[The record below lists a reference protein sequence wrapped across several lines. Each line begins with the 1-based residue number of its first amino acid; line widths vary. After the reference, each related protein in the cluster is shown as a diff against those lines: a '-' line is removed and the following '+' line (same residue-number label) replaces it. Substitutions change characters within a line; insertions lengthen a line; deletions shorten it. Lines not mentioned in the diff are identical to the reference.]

1 MLFRNFTVASIA
13 VEMYYIENILY
24 CPRLRSALKQLFN
37 KNNYPFYSS
46 QKQVRMKYFMF
57 TFLLSAGILQAQE
70 RLQDTTKIEPLQE
83 VYLKAVRVDAD
94 SPITHSNLSKEDLA
108 KRNLG
113 QDIPVL
119 LNYLP
124 GVVTT
129 SDAGAGVGYTGI
141 RVRGSDATR
150 VNVTINGI
158 PYNDSESQG
167 TFWVNLPDFAS
178 SVESLQ
184 LQRGVGT
191 STNGSGSFG
200 ASLNIETDR
209 SAKQAYGQIANSY
222 GSFDTWKHSAKFS
235 TGLLNDHVEISGR
248 LSKIKSDG
256 YIDRAASDLK
266 SYFLQGSYKSDNTFI
281 KALAFGGREITNQSW
296 FGIDEQTLNTNPRF
310 NPAGIYTDE
319 DGTVRF
325 HQNQVDDYDQDHY
338 QVIWNQRYNNNW
350 STSATLNYTK
360 GSGFFEEYKEDAA
373 LDFHGL
379 LPVTIDG
386 ETTTESDLVRR
397 RWLENN
403 FYALSANMH
412 YKDENWDTTTGVFYS
427 YYQGLHFG
435 EVIWANYFTGANL
448 GDRYYNGTGD
458 KHEFTAFSKATY
470 QLTNSLSFF
479 GDLQLRVVNYKTAGL
494 TSDKVNMLVNE
505 SYEFFNP
512 KFGASYTLNK
522 ENQFYFSYGRA
533 SREPRR
539 SDFEEGVFTPEKLD
553 DYELGWRF
561 VSDKVSLNTN
571 LYYMDYK
578 DQLVLTGQLD
588 DSGGFIRE
596 TSGNSYRAGLEIEA
610 DVTVLKQL
618 HIRPNVALSSNK
630 NRDFTSSRDGEL
642 VNLGTTNISFSPSF
656 IAGNSIDFTP
666 SKNLQVSLL
675 SKYVGSQYL
684 GNIDRKTSKLDAYFL
699 NDFNVNYTI
708 TKLPFADTLVLSGLV
723 NNIFDVKYVSN
734 GYFFTYDDDFS
745 TPGTVTTIEGA
756 GFYPQAGI
764 NFLVGATLTF

>member
-1 MLFRNFTVASIA
+1 
-13 VEMYYIENILY
+13 
-24 CPRLRSALKQLFN
+24 
-37 KNNYPFYSS
+37 
-46 QKQVRMKYFMF
+46 MKYYAFI
-57 TFLLSAGILQAQE
+57 FLLSATILQAQE
-70 RLQDTTKIEPLQE
+70 KLQDTTKIQALEQ
-83 VYLKAVRVDAD
+83 VYLNGVRVAAD
-94 SPITHSNLSKEDLA
+94 SPITHSNLTKQDLA

-178 SVESLQ
+178 SIESLQ
-184 LQRGVGT
+184 LQRGVGS

-200 ASLNIETDR
+200 ASLNIDTDR
-209 SAKQAYGQIANSY
+209 SSKEAYAQIANSY
-222 GSFDTWKHSAKFS
+222 GSFDTRKHSVKFS
-235 TGLLNDHVEISGR
+235 TGLLNDRVEISGR
-248 LSKIKSDG
+248 VSNITSDG
-256 YIDRAASDLK
+256 YIDRASSDLK
-266 SYFLQGSYKSDNTFI
+266 SYFLQGSYKTDNTFI
-281 KALAFGGREITNQSW
+281 KALVFGGREVTYQSW
-296 FGIDEQTLNTNPRF
+296 FGIDEQTLSTNPTF
-310 NPAGIYTDE
+310 NPAGMYSDE

-338 QVIWNQRYNNNW
+338 QLIWNERYNNNW

-360 GSGFFEEYKEDAA
+360 GSGFFEEYKEDAS

-379 LPVTIDG
+379 LPITIDG
-386 ETTTESDLVRR
+386 ETSAESDLVRR

-403 FYALSANMH
+403 FYALSANAH

-435 EVIWANYFTGANL
+435 EVIWATNFTGPNL
-448 GDRYYNGTGD
+448 GDRYYSGTGD
-458 KHEFTAFSKATY
+458 KHEFTTFSKASY
-470 QLTNSLSFF
+470 KINNSWSVF
-479 GDLQLRVVNYKTAGL
+479 GDLQMRIVNYKTAGL
-494 TSDKVNMLVNE
+494 TSDKVNMIVDE
-505 SYEFFNP
+505 QYEFFNP
-512 KFGASYTLNK
+512 KFGASYSLNQG
-522 ENQFYFSYGRA
+522 NQLYISYGRA

-539 SDFEEGVFTPEKLD
+539 SDFEQGVFTPEILD

-561 VSDKVSLNTN
+561 TGENNTLSAN

-596 TSGNSYRAGLEIEA
+596 TSGNSYRAGLEVEG
-610 DVTVLKQL
+610 DFRVLQQL
-618 HIRPNVALSSNK
+618 HVRPNIALSSNK
-630 NRDFTSSRDGEL
+630 NKDYTTSRDGAL

-656 IAGNSIDFTP
+656 IAGNSIDYSPTQ
-666 SKNLQVSLL
+666 NLQIALL
-675 SKYVGSQYL
+675 SKYVGEQYL
-684 GNIDRKTSKLDAYFL
+684 GNVDSQTSKLDAYFL
-699 NDFNVNYTI
+699 NDFSVNYTI
-708 TKLPFADTLVLSGLV
+708 TKLSFAKSLVLQGLV
-723 NNIFDVKYVSN
+723 NNIFDVKYISN
-734 GYFFTYDDDFS
+734 GYFYTYDDDFS

>member
-1 MLFRNFTVASIA
+1 
-13 VEMYYIENILY
+13 
-24 CPRLRSALKQLFN
+24 
-37 KNNYPFYSS
+37 
-46 QKQVRMKYFMF
+46 MKYYAFI
-57 TFLLSAGILQAQE
+57 FLLSATILQAQE
-70 RLQDTTKIEPLQE
+70 KLQDTTKIQALEQ
-83 VYLKAVRVDAD
+83 VYLNGVRVAAD
-94 SPITHSNLSKEDLA
+94 SPITHSNLTKQDLA

-178 SVESLQ
+178 SIESLQ
-184 LQRGVGT
+184 LQRGVGS

-200 ASLNIETDR
+200 ASLNIDTDR
-209 SAKQAYGQIANSY
+209 SSKEAYAQIANSY
-222 GSFDTWKHSAKFS
+222 GSFDTRKHSVKFS
-235 TGLLNDHVEISGR
+235 TGLLNDRVEISGR
-248 LSKIKSDG
+248 VSNITSDG
-256 YIDRAASDLK
+256 YIDRASSDLK
-266 SYFLQGSYKSDNTFI
+266 SYFLQGSYKTDNTFI
-281 KALAFGGREITNQSW
+281 KALVFGGREVTYQSW
-296 FGIDEQTLNTNPRF
+296 FGIDEQTLSTNPTF
-310 NPAGIYTDE
+310 NPAGMYSDE

-338 QVIWNQRYNNNW
+338 QLIWNERYNNNW

-360 GSGFFEEYKEDAA
+360 GSGFFEEYKEDAS

-379 LPVTIDG
+379 LPITIDG
-386 ETTTESDLVRR
+386 ETSAESDLVRR

-403 FYALSANMH
+403 FYALSANAN

-435 EVIWANYFTGANL
+435 EVIWATNFTGPNL
-448 GDRYYNGTGD
+448 GDRYYSGTGD
-458 KHEFTAFSKATY
+458 KHEFTTFSKASY
-470 QLTNSLSFF
+470 KINNSWSVF
-479 GDLQLRVVNYKTAGL
+479 GDLQMRIVNYKTAGL
-494 TSDKVNMLVNE
+494 TSDKVNMVVDE
-505 SYEFFNP
+505 QYEFFNP
-512 KFGASYTLNK
+512 KFGASYSLNQG
-522 ENQFYFSYGRA
+522 NQLYVSYGRA

-539 SDFEEGVFTPEKLD
+539 SDFEQGVFTPEILD

-561 VSDKVSLNTN
+561 TGENNTLSAN

-596 TSGNSYRAGLEIEA
+596 TSGNSYRAGLEVEG
-610 DVTVLKQL
+610 DFKVLQQL
-618 HIRPNVALSSNK
+618 HVRPNIALSSNK
-630 NRDFTSSRDGEL
+630 NKDYTTSRDGEL

-656 IAGNSIDFTP
+656 IAGNSIDYSPTQ
-666 SKNLQVSLL
+666 NLQIALL
-675 SKYVGSQYL
+675 SKYVGEQYL
-684 GNIDRKTSKLDAYFL
+684 GNIDSQTSKLDAYFL
-699 NDFNVNYTI
+699 NDFSVNYTI
-708 TKLPFADTLVLSGLV
+708 TNLSFAKSLVLQGLV
-723 NNIFDVKYVSN
+723 NNIFDVKYISN
-734 GYFFTYDDDFS
+734 GYFYTYDDDFS

>member
-1 MLFRNFTVASIA
+1 
-13 VEMYYIENILY
+13 
-24 CPRLRSALKQLFN
+24 
-37 KNNYPFYSS
+37 
-46 QKQVRMKYFMF
+46 MKYYAFI
-57 TFLLSAGILQAQE
+57 FLLSATILQAQE
-70 RLQDTTKIEPLQE
+70 KLQDTTKIQALEQ
-83 VYLKAVRVDAD
+83 VYLNGVRVAAD
-94 SPITHSNLSKEDLA
+94 SPITHSNLTKQDLA

-178 SVESLQ
+178 SIESLQ
-184 LQRGVGT
+184 LQRGVGS

-200 ASLNIETDR
+200 ASLNIDTDR
-209 SAKQAYGQIANSY
+209 SSKEAFAQIANSY
-222 GSFDTWKHSAKFS
+222 GSFDTRKHSVKFS
-235 TGLLNDHVEISGR
+235 TGLLNDRVEISGR
-248 LSKIKSDG
+248 VSNITSDG
-256 YIDRAASDLK
+256 YIDRASSDLK
-266 SYFLQGSYKSDNTFI
+266 SYFLQGSYKTDNTFI
-281 KALAFGGREITNQSW
+281 KALVFGGREVTYQSW
-296 FGIDEQTLNTNPRF
+296 FGIDEQTLNTNPTF
-310 NPAGIYTDE
+310 NPAGMYSDE

-338 QVIWNQRYNNNW
+338 QLIWNERYNNNW

-360 GSGFFEEYKEDAA
+360 GSGFFEEYKEDAS

-379 LPVTIDG
+379 LPITIDG
-386 ETTTESDLVRR
+386 ETSAESDLVRR

-403 FYALSANMH
+403 FYALSANAH

-435 EVIWANYFTGANL
+435 EVIWATNFTGPNL
-448 GDRYYNGTGD
+448 GDRYYSGTGD
-458 KHEFTAFSKATY
+458 KHEFTTFSKASY
-470 QLTNSLSFF
+470 KINNSWSVF
-479 GDLQLRVVNYKTAGL
+479 GDLQMRIVNYKTAGL
-494 TSDKVNMLVNE
+494 TSDKVNMIVDE
-505 SYEFFNP
+505 QYEFFNP
-512 KFGASYTLNK
+512 KFGASYSLNQG
-522 ENQFYFSYGRA
+522 NQLYVSYGRA

-539 SDFEEGVFTPEKLD
+539 SDFEQGVFTPEILD

-561 VSDKVSLNTN
+561 TGENNTLSAN

-588 DSGGFIRE
+588 DSGSFIRE
-596 TSGNSYRAGLEIEA
+596 TSGNSYRAGLEVEG
-610 DVTVLKQL
+610 DFKVLQQL
-618 HIRPNVALSSNK
+618 HVRPNIALSSNK
-630 NRDFTSSRDGEL
+630 NKDYTTSRDGAL

-656 IAGNSIDFTP
+656 IAGNSIDYSPTQ
-666 SKNLQVSLL
+666 NLQIALL
-675 SKYVGSQYL
+675 SKYVGEQYL
-684 GNIDRKTSKLDAYFL
+684 GNIDSQTSKLDAYFL
-699 NDFNVNYTI
+699 NDFSVNYTI
-708 TKLPFADTLVLSGLV
+708 TKLSFAKSLVLQGLV
-723 NNIFDVKYVSN
+723 NNIFDVKYISN
-734 GYFFTYDDDFS
+734 GYFYTYDDDFS

>member
-1 MLFRNFTVASIA
+1 
-13 VEMYYIENILY
+13 
-24 CPRLRSALKQLFN
+24 
-37 KNNYPFYSS
+37 
-46 QKQVRMKYFMF
+46 MKYYAFI
-57 TFLLSAGILQAQE
+57 FLLSATILQAQE
-70 RLQDTTKIEPLQE
+70 KLQDTTKIQALEQ
-83 VYLKAVRVDAD
+83 VYLNGVRVAAD
-94 SPITHSNLSKEDLA
+94 SPITHSNLTKQDLA

-178 SVESLQ
+178 SIESLQ
-184 LQRGVGT
+184 LQRGVGS

-200 ASLNIETDR
+200 ASLNIDTDR
-209 SAKQAYGQIANSY
+209 SSKEAYAQIANSY
-222 GSFDTWKHSAKFS
+222 GSFDTRKHSVKFS
-235 TGLLNDHVEISGR
+235 TGLLNDRVEISGR
-248 LSKIKSDG
+248 VSNITSDG
-256 YIDRAASDLK
+256 YIDRASSDLK
-266 SYFLQGSYKSDNTFI
+266 SYFLQGSYKTDNTFI
-281 KALAFGGREITNQSW
+281 KALVFGGREVTYQSW
-296 FGIDEQTLNTNPRF
+296 FGIDEQTLSTNSTF
-310 NPAGIYTDE
+310 NPAGMYSDE

-338 QVIWNQRYNNNW
+338 QLIWNERYNNNW

-360 GSGFFEEYKEDAA
+360 GSGFFEEYKEDAS

-379 LPVTIDG
+379 LPLTIDG
-386 ETTTESDLVRR
+386 ETSAESDLVRR

-403 FYALSANMH
+403 FYALSANAN

-435 EVIWANYFTGANL
+435 EVIWATNFTGPNL
-448 GDRYYNGTGD
+448 GDRYYSGTGD
-458 KHEFTAFSKATY
+458 KHEFTTFSKASY
-470 QLTNSLSFF
+470 KINNSWSVF
-479 GDLQLRVVNYKTAGL
+479 GDLQMRIVNYKTAGL
-494 TSDKVNMLVNE
+494 TSDKVNMVVDE
-505 SYEFFNP
+505 QYEFFNP
-512 KFGASYTLNK
+512 KFGASYSLNQG
-522 ENQFYFSYGRA
+522 NQLYVSYGRA

-539 SDFEEGVFTPEKLD
+539 SDFEQGVFTPEILD

-561 VSDKVSLNTN
+561 TGENNTLSAN

-596 TSGNSYRAGLEIEA
+596 TSGNSYRAGLEVEG
-610 DVTVLKQL
+610 DFKVLKQL
-618 HIRPNVALSSNK
+618 HVRPNIALSSNK
-630 NRDFTSSRDGEL
+630 NKDYTTSRDGEL

-656 IAGNSIDFTP
+656 IAGNSIDYSPTQ
-666 SKNLQVSLL
+666 NLQIALL
-675 SKYVGSQYL
+675 SKYVGEQYL
-684 GNIDRKTSKLDAYFL
+684 GNIDSQTSKLNAYFL
-699 NDFNVNYTI
+699 NDFTVNYTI
-708 TKLPFADTLVLSGLV
+708 TKLSFAKSLVLQGLV
-723 NNIFDVKYVSN
+723 NNIFDVKYISN
-734 GYFFTYDDDFS
+734 GYFYTYDDDFS

>member
-1 MLFRNFTVASIA
+1 
-13 VEMYYIENILY
+13 
-24 CPRLRSALKQLFN
+24 
-37 KNNYPFYSS
+37 
-46 QKQVRMKYFMF
+46 MKYYAFI
-57 TFLLSAGILQAQE
+57 FLLSAGILQAQE
-70 RLQDTTKIEPLQE
+70 KLQDTTKIQALEQ
-83 VYLKAVRVDAD
+83 VYLNGVRVAAD
-94 SPITHSNLSKEDLA
+94 SPITHSNLTKQDLA

-178 SVESLQ
+178 SIESLQ
-184 LQRGVGT
+184 LQRGVGS

-200 ASLNIETDR
+200 ASLNIDTDR
-209 SAKQAYGQIANSY
+209 SSKEAFAQIANSY
-222 GSFDTWKHSAKFS
+222 GSFDTRKHSVKFS
-235 TGLLNDHVEISGR
+235 TGLLNDRVEISGR
-248 LSKIKSDG
+248 VSNITSDG
-256 YIDRAASDLK
+256 YIDRASSDLK
-266 SYFLQGSYKSDNTFI
+266 SYFLQGSYKTDNTFI
-281 KALAFGGREITNQSW
+281 KALVFGGREVTYQSW
-296 FGIDEQTLNTNPRF
+296 FGIDEQTLSTNPTF
-310 NPAGIYTDE
+310 NPAGMYSDE

-338 QVIWNQRYNNNW
+338 QLIWNERYNNNW

-360 GSGFFEEYKEDAA
+360 GSGFFEEYKEDAS

-379 LPVTIDG
+379 LPITIDG
-386 ETTTESDLVRR
+386 ETSTESDLVRR

-403 FYALSANMH
+403 FYALSANAH

-435 EVIWANYFTGANL
+435 EVIWATNFTGPNF
-448 GDRYYNGTGD
+448 GDRYYSGTGD
-458 KHEFTAFSKATY
+458 KHEFTTFSKASY
-470 QLTNSLSFF
+470 KINNSWSVF
-479 GDLQLRVVNYKTAGL
+479 GDLQMRIVNYKTAGL
-494 TSDKVNMLVNE
+494 TSDKVNMIVDE
-505 SYEFFNP
+505 QYEFFNP
-512 KFGASYTLNK
+512 KFGASYSLNQG
-522 ENQFYFSYGRA
+522 NQLYVSYGRA

-539 SDFEEGVFTPEKLD
+539 SDFEQGVFTPEILD

-561 VSDKVSLNTN
+561 TGKNNTLSAN

-596 TSGNSYRAGLEIEA
+596 TSGNSYRAGLEVEG
-610 DVTVLKQL
+610 DFKVLQQL
-618 HIRPNVALSSNK
+618 HVRPNIALSSNK
-630 NRDFTSSRDGEL
+630 NKDYTTSRDGAL

-656 IAGNSIDFTP
+656 IAGNSIDYSPTQ
-666 SKNLQVSLL
+666 NLQIALL
-675 SKYVGSQYL
+675 SKYVGEQYL
-684 GNIDRKTSKLDAYFL
+684 GNIDSQTSKLDAYFL
-699 NDFNVNYTI
+699 NDFSVNYTI
-708 TKLPFADTLVLSGLV
+708 TKLSFAKSLVLQGLV
-723 NNIFDVKYVSN
+723 NNIFDVKYISN
-734 GYFFTYDDDFS
+734 GYFYTYDDDFS

>member
-1 MLFRNFTVASIA
+1 
-13 VEMYYIENILY
+13 
-24 CPRLRSALKQLFN
+24 
-37 KNNYPFYSS
+37 
-46 QKQVRMKYFMF
+46 MKYYAFI
-57 TFLLSAGILQAQE
+57 FLLSAGILQAQE
-70 RLQDTTKIEPLQE
+70 KLQDTTKIQALEQ
-83 VYLKAVRVDAD
+83 VYLNGVRVRAD
-94 SPITHSNLSKEDLA
+94 SPITHSNLTKQDLA

-178 SVESLQ
+178 SIESLQ
-184 LQRGVGT
+184 LQRGVGS

-200 ASLNIETDR
+200 ASLNIDTDR
-209 SAKQAYGQIANSY
+209 SSKEAYAQIANSY
-222 GSFDTWKHSAKFS
+222 GSFDTRKHSVKFS
-235 TGLLNDHVEISGR
+235 TGLLNDRVEISGR
-248 LSKIKSDG
+248 VSNITSDG
-256 YIDRAASDLK
+256 YIDRASSDLK
-266 SYFLQGSYKSDNTFI
+266 SYFLQGSYKTDNTFI
-281 KALAFGGREITNQSW
+281 KALVFGGREVTYQSW
-296 FGIDEQTLNTNPRF
+296 FGIDEQTLNTNPTF
-310 NPAGIYTDE
+310 NPAGMYSDG

-338 QVIWNQRYNNNW
+338 QLIWNERYNNKW

-360 GSGFFEEYKEDAA
+360 GSGFFEEYKEDAS

-386 ETTTESDLVRR
+386 ETSAESDLVRR

-403 FYALSANMH
+403 FYALSANAN

-435 EVIWANYFTGANL
+435 EVIWATNFTGPNL
-448 GDRYYNGTGD
+448 GDRYYSGTGD
-458 KHEFTAFSKATY
+458 KHEFTTFSKASY
-470 QLTNSLSFF
+470 KINNSWSVF
-479 GDLQLRVVNYKTAGL
+479 GDLQMRIVNYKTAGL
-494 TSDKVNMLVNE
+494 TSDKVNMVVDE
-505 SYEFFNP
+505 QYEFFNP
-512 KFGASYTLNK
+512 KFGASYSLSK
-522 ENQFYFSYGRA
+522 DNQLYVSYGRA

-539 SDFEEGVFTPEKLD
+539 SDFEQGVFTPEILD

-561 VSDKVSLNTN
+561 TGKNNTLSAN

-596 TSGNSYRAGLEIEA
+596 TSGNSYRAGLEVEG
-610 DVTVLKQL
+610 DFRVLKQL
-618 HIRPNVALSSNK
+618 HVRPNIALSSNK
-630 NRDFTSSRDGEL
+630 NKDYTTSRDGEL

-656 IAGNSIDFTP
+656 IAGNSIDYSPTQ
-666 SKNLQVSLL
+666 NLQVALL
-675 SKYVGSQYL
+675 SKYVGEQYL
-684 GNIDRKTSKLDAYFL
+684 GNIDSQTSKLDAYFL
-699 NDFNVNYTI
+699 NDFSVNYTI
-708 TKLPFADTLVLSGLV
+708 TNVSFAKSLVLQGLV
-723 NNIFDVKYVSN
+723 NNIFDVKYISN
-734 GYFFTYDDDFS
+734 GYFYTYDDDFS

-764 NFLVGATLTF
+764 NFLVGATLNF

>member
-1 MLFRNFTVASIA
+1 
-13 VEMYYIENILY
+13 
-24 CPRLRSALKQLFN
+24 
-37 KNNYPFYSS
+37 
-46 QKQVRMKYFMF
+46 MKYYAFI
-57 TFLLSAGILQAQE
+57 FLLSATILQAQE
-70 RLQDTTKIEPLQE
+70 KLQDTTKIQALEQ
-83 VYLKAVRVDAD
+83 VYLNGVRVAAD
-94 SPITHSNLSKEDLA
+94 SPITHSNLTKQDLA

-178 SVESLQ
+178 SIESLQ
-184 LQRGVGT
+184 LQRGVGS

-200 ASLNIETDR
+200 ASLNIDTDR
-209 SAKQAYGQIANSY
+209 SSKEAYAQIANSY
-222 GSFDTWKHSAKFS
+222 GSFDTRKHSVKFS
-235 TGLLNDHVEISGR
+235 TGLLNDRVEISGR
-248 LSKIKSDG
+248 VSNITSDG
-256 YIDRAASDLK
+256 FIDRASSDLK
-266 SYFLQGSYKSDNTFI
+266 SYFLQGSYKTDNTFI
-281 KALAFGGREITNQSW
+281 KALVFGGREVTYQSW
-296 FGIDEQTLNTNPRF
+296 FGIDEQTLNTNPTF
-310 NPAGIYTDE
+310 NPAGMYSDE

-338 QVIWNQRYNNNW
+338 QLIWNERYNNNW

-360 GSGFFEEYKEDAA
+360 GSGFFEEYKEDAS

-379 LPVTIDG
+379 LPITIDG
-386 ETTTESDLVRR
+386 ETSAESDLVRR

-403 FYALSANMH
+403 FYALSANAN

-435 EVIWANYFTGANL
+435 EVIWATNFTGPNL
-448 GDRYYNGTGD
+448 GDRYYSGTGD
-458 KHEFTAFSKATY
+458 KHEFTTFSKASY
-470 QLTNSLSFF
+470 KINNSWSVF
-479 GDLQLRVVNYKTAGL
+479 GDLQMRIVNYKTAGL
-494 TSDKVNMLVNE
+494 TSDKVNMVVDE
-505 SYEFFNP
+505 QYEFFNP
-512 KFGASYTLNK
+512 KFGASYSLNQG
-522 ENQFYFSYGRA
+522 NQLYVSYGRA

-539 SDFEEGVFTPEKLD
+539 SDFEQGVFTPEILD

-561 VSDKVSLNTN
+561 TGENNTLSAN

-596 TSGNSYRAGLEIEA
+596 TSGNSYRAGLEVEG
-610 DVTVLKQL
+610 DFRVLQQL
-618 HIRPNVALSSNK
+618 HVRPNIALSSNK
-630 NRDFTSSRDGEL
+630 NKDYTTSRDGEL

-656 IAGNSIDFTP
+656 IAGNSIDYSPTQ
-666 SKNLQVSLL
+666 NLQIALL
-675 SKYVGSQYL
+675 SKYVGEQYL
-684 GNIDRKTSKLDAYFL
+684 GNIDSQTSKLDAYFL
-699 NDFNVNYTI
+699 NDFSVNYTI
-708 TKLPFADTLVLSGLV
+708 TNLSFAKSLVLQGLV
-723 NNIFDVKYVSN
+723 NNIFDVKYISN
-734 GYFFTYDDDFS
+734 GYFYTYDDDFS

>member
-1 MLFRNFTVASIA
+1 
-13 VEMYYIENILY
+13 
-24 CPRLRSALKQLFN
+24 
-37 KNNYPFYSS
+37 
-46 QKQVRMKYFMF
+46 MKYYAFI
-57 TFLLSAGILQAQE
+57 FLLSATILQAQE
-70 RLQDTTKIEPLQE
+70 KLQDTTKIQALEQ
-83 VYLKAVRVDAD
+83 VYLNGVRVAAD
-94 SPITHSNLSKEDLA
+94 SPITHSNLTKQDLA

-178 SVESLQ
+178 SIESLQ
-184 LQRGVGT
+184 LQRGVGS

-200 ASLNIETDR
+200 ASLNIDTDR
-209 SAKQAYGQIANSY
+209 SSKEAYAQIANSY
-222 GSFDTWKHSAKFS
+222 GSFDTRKHSVKFS
-235 TGLLNDHVEISGR
+235 TGLLNDRVEISGR
-248 LSKIKSDG
+248 VSNITSDG
-256 YIDRAASDLK
+256 YIDRASSDLK
-266 SYFLQGSYKSDNTFI
+266 SYFLQGSYKTDNTFI
-281 KALAFGGREITNQSW
+281 KALVFGGREVTYQSW
-296 FGIDEQTLNTNPRF
+296 FGIDEQTLNTNPTF
-310 NPAGIYTDE
+310 NPAGMYSDE

-338 QVIWNQRYNNNW
+338 QLIWNERYNNNW

-360 GSGFFEEYKEDAA
+360 GSGFFEEYKEDAS

-379 LPVTIDG
+379 LPITIDG
-386 ETTTESDLVRR
+386 ETSAESDLVRR

-403 FYALSANMH
+403 FYALSANAH

-435 EVIWANYFTGANL
+435 EVIWATNFTGPNL
-448 GDRYYNGTGD
+448 GDRYYSGTGD
-458 KHEFTAFSKATY
+458 KHEFTTFSKASY
-470 QLTNSLSFF
+470 KINNSWSVF
-479 GDLQLRVVNYKTAGL
+479 GDLQMRIVNYKTAGL
-494 TSDKVNMLVNE
+494 TSDKVNMIVDE
-505 SYEFFNP
+505 QYEFFNP
-512 KFGASYTLNK
+512 KFGASYSLNQG
-522 ENQFYFSYGRA
+522 NQLYISYGRA

-539 SDFEEGVFTPEKLD
+539 SDFEQGVFTPEILD

-561 VSDKVSLNTN
+561 TGENNTLSAN

-596 TSGNSYRAGLEIEA
+596 TSGNSYRAGLEVEG
-610 DVTVLKQL
+610 DFKVLQQL
-618 HIRPNVALSSNK
+618 HVRPNIALSSNK
-630 NRDFTSSRDGEL
+630 NKDYTTSRDGEL

-656 IAGNSIDFTP
+656 IAGNSIDYSPTQ
-666 SKNLQVSLL
+666 NLQIALL
-675 SKYVGSQYL
+675 SKYVGEQYL
-684 GNIDRKTSKLDAYFL
+684 GNIDSQTSKLDAYFL
-699 NDFNVNYTI
+699 NDFSVNYTI
-708 TKLPFADTLVLSGLV
+708 TNLSFAKSLVLQGLV
-723 NNIFDVKYVSN
+723 NNIFDVKYISN
-734 GYFFTYDDDFS
+734 GYFYTYDDDFS

>member
-1 MLFRNFTVASIA
+1 
-13 VEMYYIENILY
+13 
-24 CPRLRSALKQLFN
+24 
-37 KNNYPFYSS
+37 
-46 QKQVRMKYFMF
+46 MKYYAFI
-57 TFLLSAGILQAQE
+57 FLLSAGILQAQE
-70 RLQDTTKIEPLQE
+70 KLQDTTKIQALEQ
-83 VYLKAVRVDAD
+83 VYLNGVRVRAD
-94 SPITHSNLSKEDLA
+94 SPITHSNLTKQDLA

-178 SVESLQ
+178 SIESLQ
-184 LQRGVGT
+184 LQRGVGS

-200 ASLNIETDR
+200 ASLNIDTDR
-209 SAKQAYGQIANSY
+209 SSKEAFAQIANSY
-222 GSFDTWKHSAKFS
+222 GSFDTRKHSVKFS
-235 TGLLNDHVEISGR
+235 TGLLNDQVEISGR
-248 LSKIKSDG
+248 VSNITSDG
-256 YIDRAASDLK
+256 YIDRASSDLK
-266 SYFLQGSYKSDNTFI
+266 SYFLQGSYKTDNTFI
-281 KALAFGGREITNQSW
+281 KALVFGGREVTYQSW
-296 FGIDEQTLNTNPRF
+296 FGIDEQTLSTNPTF
-310 NPAGIYTDE
+310 NPAGMYSDE

-338 QVIWNQRYNNNW
+338 QLIWNERFNNNW
-350 STSATLNYTK
+350 STSMTLNYTK
-360 GSGFFEEYKEDAA
+360 GSGFFEEYKEDAS

-379 LPVTIDG
+379 LPITIDG
-386 ETTTESDLVRR
+386 ETSAESDLVRR

-403 FYALSANMH
+403 FYALSANAH

-435 EVIWANYFTGANL
+435 EVIWATNFTGPNL
-448 GDRYYNGTGD
+448 GDRYYSGTGD
-458 KHEFTAFSKATY
+458 KHEFTTFSKASY
-470 QLTNSLSFF
+470 KINNSWSVF
-479 GDLQLRVVNYKTAGL
+479 GDLQMRIVNYKTAGL
-494 TSDKVNMLVNE
+494 TSDKVNMIVDE
-505 SYEFFNP
+505 QYEFFNP
-512 KFGASYTLNK
+512 KFGASYSLNQG
-522 ENQFYFSYGRA
+522 NQLYVSYGRA

-539 SDFEEGVFTPEKLD
+539 SDFEQGVFTPEILD

-561 VSDKVSLNTN
+561 TGKNNTLSAN

-596 TSGNSYRAGLEIEA
+596 TSGNSYRAGLEVEG
-610 DVTVLKQL
+610 DFKVLQQL
-618 HIRPNVALSSNK
+618 HVRPNIALSSNK
-630 NRDFTSSRDGEL
+630 NKDYTTSRDGAL

-656 IAGNSIDFTP
+656 IAGNSIDYSP
-666 SKNLQVSLL
+666 KQNLQIALL
-675 SKYVGSQYL
+675 SKYVGEQYL
-684 GNIDRKTSKLDAYFL
+684 GNIDSQTSKLDAYFL
-699 NDFNVNYTI
+699 NDFSVNYTI
-708 TKLPFADTLVLSGLV
+708 TKLSFAKSLVLQGLV
-723 NNIFDVKYVSN
+723 NNIFDVKYISN
-734 GYFFTYDDDFS
+734 GYFYTYDDDFS

>member
-1 MLFRNFTVASIA
+1 
-13 VEMYYIENILY
+13 
-24 CPRLRSALKQLFN
+24 
-37 KNNYPFYSS
+37 
-46 QKQVRMKYFMF
+46 MKYYAFI
-57 TFLLSAGILQAQE
+57 FLLSAAILQAQE
-70 RLQDTTKIEPLQE
+70 KLQDTTKIQALEQ
-83 VYLKAVRVDAD
+83 VYLNGVRVAAD
-94 SPITHSNLSKEDLA
+94 SPITHSNLTKQDLA

-178 SVESLQ
+178 SIESLQ
-184 LQRGVGT
+184 LQRGVGS

-200 ASLNIETDR
+200 ASLNIDTDR
-209 SAKQAYGQIANSY
+209 SSKEAFAQIANSY
-222 GSFDTWKHSAKFS
+222 GSFDTRKHSVKFS
-235 TGLLNDHVEISGR
+235 TGILNDRVEISGR
-248 LSKIKSDG
+248 VSNITSDG
-256 YIDRAASDLK
+256 YIDRASSDLK
-266 SYFLQGSYKSDNTFI
+266 SYFLQGSYKTDNTFI
-281 KALAFGGREITNQSW
+281 KALVFGGREVTYQSW
-296 FGIDEQTLNTNPRF
+296 FGIDEQTLSTNPTF
-310 NPAGIYTDE
+310 NPAGMYSDE

-338 QVIWNQRYNNNW
+338 QLIWNERYNNNW

-360 GSGFFEEYKEDAA
+360 GSGFFEEYKEDAS

-379 LPVTIDG
+379 LPITIDG
-386 ETTTESDLVRR
+386 ETSAESDLVRR

-403 FYALSANMH
+403 FYALSANAH

-435 EVIWANYFTGANL
+435 EVIWATNFTGPNF
-448 GDRYYNGTGD
+448 GDRYYSGTGD
-458 KHEFTAFSKATY
+458 KHEFTTFSKASY
-470 QLTNSLSFF
+470 KINNSWSVF
-479 GDLQLRVVNYKTAGL
+479 GDLQMRIVNYKTAGL
-494 TSDKVNMLVNE
+494 TSDKVNMIVDE
-505 SYEFFNP
+505 QYEFFNP
-512 KFGASYTLNK
+512 KFGASYSLNQG
-522 ENQFYFSYGRA
+522 NQLYVSYGRA

-539 SDFEEGVFTPEKLD
+539 SDFEQGVFTPEILD

-561 VSDKVSLNTN
+561 TGKNNTLSAN

-596 TSGNSYRAGLEIEA
+596 TSGNSYRAGLEVEG
-610 DVTVLKQL
+610 DFKVLQQL
-618 HIRPNVALSSNK
+618 HVRPNIALSSNK
-630 NRDFTSSRDGEL
+630 NKDYTTSRDGAL

-656 IAGNSIDFTP
+656 IAGNSIDYSP
-666 SKNLQVSLL
+666 KQNLQIALL
-675 SKYVGSQYL
+675 SKYVGEQYL
-684 GNIDRKTSKLDAYFL
+684 GNIDSQTSKLDAYFL
-699 NDFNVNYTI
+699 NDFSVNYTI
-708 TKLPFADTLVLSGLV
+708 TKLSFAKSLVLQGLV
-723 NNIFDVKYVSN
+723 NNIFDVKYISN
-734 GYFFTYDDDFS
+734 GYFYTYDDDFS

>member
-1 MLFRNFTVASIA
+1 
-13 VEMYYIENILY
+13 
-24 CPRLRSALKQLFN
+24 
-37 KNNYPFYSS
+37 
-46 QKQVRMKYFMF
+46 MKYYAFI
-57 TFLLSAGILQAQE
+57 FLLSAGILQAQE
-70 RLQDTTKIEPLQE
+70 KLQDTTKIQALEQ
-83 VYLKAVRVDAD
+83 VYLNGVRVAAD
-94 SPITHSNLSKEDLA
+94 SPITHSNLTKQDLA

-178 SVESLQ
+178 SIESLQ
-184 LQRGVGT
+184 LQRGVGS

-200 ASLNIETDR
+200 ASLNIDTDR
-209 SAKQAYGQIANSY
+209 SSKEAFAQIANSC
-222 GSFDTWKHSAKFS
+222 GSFDTRKHSVKFS
-235 TGLLNDHVEISGR
+235 TGLLNDQVEISGR
-248 LSKIKSDG
+248 VSNITSDG
-256 YIDRAASDLK
+256 YIDRASSDLK
-266 SYFLQGSYKSDNTFI
+266 SYFLQGSYKTDNTFI
-281 KALAFGGREITNQSW
+281 KALVFGGREVTYQSW
-296 FGIDEQTLNTNPRF
+296 FGIDEQTLSTNPTF
-310 NPAGIYTDE
+310 NPAGMYSDE

-338 QVIWNQRYNNNW
+338 QLIWNERYNNNW

-360 GSGFFEEYKEDAA
+360 GSGFFEEYKEDAS

-379 LPVTIDG
+379 LPITIDG
-386 ETTTESDLVRR
+386 ETSTESDLVRR

-403 FYALSANMH
+403 FYALSANAH

-435 EVIWANYFTGANL
+435 EVIWATNFTGPNL
-448 GDRYYNGTGD
+448 GDRYYSGTGD
-458 KHEFTAFSKATY
+458 KHEFTTFSKASY
-470 QLTNSLSFF
+470 KINNSWSVF
-479 GDLQLRVVNYKTAGL
+479 GDLQMRIVNYKTAGL
-494 TSDKVNMLVNE
+494 TSDKVNMIVDE
-505 SYEFFNP
+505 QYEFFNP
-512 KFGASYTLNK
+512 KFGASYSLNQG
-522 ENQFYFSYGRA
+522 NQLYVSYGRA

-539 SDFEEGVFTPEKLD
+539 SDFEQGVFTPEILD

-561 VSDKVSLNTN
+561 TGKNNTLSAN

-596 TSGNSYRAGLEIEA
+596 TSGNSYRAGLEVEG
-610 DVTVLKQL
+610 DFKVLQQL
-618 HIRPNVALSSNK
+618 HVRPNIALSSNK
-630 NRDFTSSRDGEL
+630 NKDYTTSRDGAL

-656 IAGNSIDFTP
+656 IAGNSIDYSPTQ
-666 SKNLQVSLL
+666 NLQIALL
-675 SKYVGSQYL
+675 SKYVGEQYL
-684 GNIDRKTSKLDAYFL
+684 GNIDSQTSKLDAYFL
-699 NDFNVNYTI
+699 NDFSVNYTL
-708 TKLPFADTLVLSGLV
+708 TKLSFAKSLVLQGLV
-723 NNIFDVKYVSN
+723 NNIFDVKYISN
-734 GYFFTYDDDFS
+734 GYFYTYDDDFS

>member
-1 MLFRNFTVASIA
+1 
-13 VEMYYIENILY
+13 
-24 CPRLRSALKQLFN
+24 
-37 KNNYPFYSS
+37 
-46 QKQVRMKYFMF
+46 MKYYAFI
-57 TFLLSAGILQAQE
+57 FLLSAAILQAQE
-70 RLQDTTKIEPLQE
+70 KLQDTTKIQALEQ
-83 VYLKAVRVDAD
+83 VYLNGVRVAAD
-94 SPITHSNLSKEDLA
+94 SPITHSNLTKQDLA

-178 SVESLQ
+178 SIESLQ
-184 LQRGVGT
+184 LQRGVGS

-200 ASLNIETDR
+200 ASLNIDTDR
-209 SAKQAYGQIANSY
+209 SSKEAYAQIANSY
-222 GSFDTWKHSAKFS
+222 GSFDTRKHSVKFS
-235 TGLLNDHVEISGR
+235 TGLLNDRVEISGR
-248 LSKIKSDG
+248 VSNITSDG
-256 YIDRAASDLK
+256 YIDRASSDLK
-266 SYFLQGSYKSDNTFI
+266 SYFLQGSYKTDNTFI
-281 KALAFGGREITNQSW
+281 KALVFGGREVTYQSW
-296 FGIDEQTLNTNPRF
+296 FGIDEQTLNTNPTF
-310 NPAGIYTDE
+310 NPAGMYSDE

-338 QVIWNQRYNNNW
+338 QLIWNERYNNNW

-360 GSGFFEEYKEDAA
+360 GSGFFEEYKEDAS

-379 LPVTIDG
+379 LPITIDG
-386 ETTTESDLVRR
+386 ETSAESDLVRR

-403 FYALSANMH
+403 FYALSANAH

-427 YYQGLHFG
+427 YYKGLHFG
-435 EVIWANYFTGANL
+435 EVIWATNFTGPNL
-448 GDRYYNGTGD
+448 GDRYYSGTGD
-458 KHEFTAFSKATY
+458 KHEFTTFSKASY
-470 QLTNSLSFF
+470 KINNSWSVF
-479 GDLQLRVVNYKTAGL
+479 GDLQMRIVNYKTAGL
-494 TSDKVNMLVNE
+494 TSDKVNMIVDE
-505 SYEFFNP
+505 QYEFFNP
-512 KFGASYTLNK
+512 KFGASYSLNQG
-522 ENQFYFSYGRA
+522 NQLYISYGRA

-539 SDFEEGVFTPEKLD
+539 SDFEQGVFTPEILD

-561 VSDKVSLNTN
+561 TGENNTLSAN

-596 TSGNSYRAGLEIEA
+596 TSGKSYRAGLEVEG
-610 DVTVLKQL
+610 DFRVLQQL
-618 HIRPNVALSSNK
+618 HVRPNIALSSNK
-630 NRDFTSSRDGEL
+630 NKDYTTSRDGEL

-656 IAGNSIDFTP
+656 IAGNSIDYSPTQ
-666 SKNLQVSLL
+666 NLQIALL
-675 SKYVGSQYL
+675 SKYVGEQYL
-684 GNIDRKTSKLDAYFL
+684 GNIDSQTSKLDAYFL
-699 NDFNVNYTI
+699 NDFSVNYTI
-708 TKLPFADTLVLSGLV
+708 TKLSFAKSLVLQGLV
-723 NNIFDVKYVSN
+723 NNIFDVKYISN
-734 GYFFTYDDDFS
+734 GYFYTYDDDFS

>member
-1 MLFRNFTVASIA
+1 
-13 VEMYYIENILY
+13 
-24 CPRLRSALKQLFN
+24 
-37 KNNYPFYSS
+37 
-46 QKQVRMKYFMF
+46 MKYYAFI
-57 TFLLSAGILQAQE
+57 FLLSATILQAQE
-70 RLQDTTKIEPLQE
+70 KLQDTTKIQALEQ
-83 VYLKAVRVDAD
+83 VYLNGVRVAAD
-94 SPITHSNLSKEDLA
+94 SPITHSNLTKQDLA

-178 SVESLQ
+178 SIESLQ
-184 LQRGVGT
+184 LQRGVGS

-200 ASLNIETDR
+200 ASLNIDTDR
-209 SAKQAYGQIANSY
+209 SSKEAYAQIANSY
-222 GSFDTWKHSAKFS
+222 GSFDTRKHSVKFS
-235 TGLLNDHVEISGR
+235 TGLLNDRVEISGR
-248 LSKIKSDG
+248 VSNITSDG
-256 YIDRAASDLK
+256 YIDRASSDLK
-266 SYFLQGSYKSDNTFI
+266 SYFLQGSYKTDNTFI
-281 KALAFGGREITNQSW
+281 KALVFGGREVTYQSW
-296 FGIDEQTLNTNPRF
+296 FGIDEQTLNTNPTF
-310 NPAGIYTDE
+310 NPAGMYSDE

-338 QVIWNQRYNNNW
+338 QLIWNERYNNNW

-360 GSGFFEEYKEDAA
+360 GSGFFEEYKEDAS

-379 LPVTIDG
+379 LPITIDG
-386 ETTTESDLVRR
+386 ETSAESDLVRR

-403 FYALSANMH
+403 FYALSANAH

-427 YYQGLHFG
+427 YYKGLHFG
-435 EVIWANYFTGANL
+435 EVIWATNFTGPNL
-448 GDRYYNGTGD
+448 GDRYYSGTGD
-458 KHEFTAFSKATY
+458 KHEFTTFSKASY
-470 QLTNSLSFF
+470 KINNSWSVF
-479 GDLQLRVVNYKTAGL
+479 GDLQMRIVNYKTAGL
-494 TSDKVNMLVNE
+494 TSDKVNMIVDE
-505 SYEFFNP
+505 QYEFFNP
-512 KFGASYTLNK
+512 KFGASYSLNQG
-522 ENQFYFSYGRA
+522 NQLYISYGRA

-539 SDFEEGVFTPEKLD
+539 SDFEQGVFTPEILD

-561 VSDKVSLNTN
+561 TGENNTLSAN

-596 TSGNSYRAGLEIEA
+596 TSGKSYRAGLEVEG
-610 DVTVLKQL
+610 DFRVLQQL
-618 HIRPNVALSSNK
+618 HVRPNIALSSNK
-630 NRDFTSSRDGEL
+630 NKDYTTSRDGEL

-656 IAGNSIDFTP
+656 IAGNSIDYSP
-666 SKNLQVSLL
+666 KQNLQIALL
-675 SKYVGSQYL
+675 SKYVGEQYL
-684 GNIDRKTSKLDAYFL
+684 GNIDSQTSKLDAYFL
-699 NDFNVNYTI
+699 NDFSVNYTI
-708 TKLPFADTLVLSGLV
+708 TKLSFAKSLVLQGLV
-723 NNIFDVKYVSN
+723 NNIFDVKYISN
-734 GYFFTYDDDFS
+734 GYFYTYDDDFS

>member
-1 MLFRNFTVASIA
+1 
-13 VEMYYIENILY
+13 
-24 CPRLRSALKQLFN
+24 
-37 KNNYPFYSS
+37 
-46 QKQVRMKYFMF
+46 MKYYAFI
-57 TFLLSAGILQAQE
+57 FLLSATILQAQE
-70 RLQDTTKIEPLQE
+70 KLQDTTKIQALEQ
-83 VYLKAVRVDAD
+83 VYLNGVRVAAD
-94 SPITHSNLSKEDLA
+94 SPITHSNLTKQDLA

-178 SVESLQ
+178 SIESLQ
-184 LQRGVGT
+184 LQRGVGS

-200 ASLNIETDR
+200 ASLNIDTDR
-209 SAKQAYGQIANSY
+209 SSKEAYAQIANSY
-222 GSFDTWKHSAKFS
+222 GSFDTRKHSVKFS
-235 TGLLNDHVEISGR
+235 TGLLNDRVEISGR
-248 LSKIKSDG
+248 VSNITSDG
-256 YIDRAASDLK
+256 YIDRASSDLK
-266 SYFLQGSYKSDNTFI
+266 SYFLQGSYKTDNTFI
-281 KALAFGGREITNQSW
+281 KALVFGGREVTYQSW
-296 FGIDEQTLNTNPRF
+296 FGIDEQTLNTNPTF
-310 NPAGIYTDE
+310 NPAGMYSDE

-338 QVIWNQRYNNNW
+338 QLIWNERYNNNW

-379 LPVTIDG
+379 LPITIDG
-386 ETTTESDLVRR
+386 ETSAESDLVRR

-403 FYALSANMH
+403 FYALSANAN

-435 EVIWANYFTGANL
+435 EVIWATNFTGPNL
-448 GDRYYNGTGD
+448 GDRYYFGTGD
-458 KHEFTAFSKATY
+458 KHELTTFSKASY
-470 QLTNSLSFF
+470 KINNSWSVF
-479 GDLQLRVVNYKTAGL
+479 GDLQMRIVNYKTAGL
-494 TSDKVNMLVNE
+494 TSDKVNMVVDE
-505 SYEFFNP
+505 QYEFFNP
-512 KFGASYTLNK
+512 KFGASYSLNPG
-522 ENQFYFSYGRA
+522 NQLYVSYGRA

-539 SDFEEGVFTPEKLD
+539 SDFEQGVFTPEILD

-561 VSDKVSLNTN
+561 TGENNTLSAN

-596 TSGNSYRAGLEIEA
+596 TSGNSYRAGLEVEG
-610 DVTVLKQL
+610 DFRVLQQL
-618 HIRPNVALSSNK
+618 HVRPNIALSSNK
-630 NRDFTSSRDGEL
+630 NKDYTTSRDGEL

-656 IAGNSIDFTP
+656 IAGNSIDYSPTQ
-666 SKNLQVSLL
+666 NLQVALL
-675 SKYVGSQYL
+675 SKYVGEQYL
-684 GNIDRKTSKLDAYFL
+684 GNIDSQTSKLDAYFL
-699 NDFNVNYTI
+699 NDFSVNYTI
-708 TKLPFADTLVLSGLV
+708 TNLSFAKSLVLQGLV
-723 NNIFDVKYVSN
+723 NNIFDVKYISN
-734 GYFFTYDDDFS
+734 GYFYTYDDDFS

>member
-1 MLFRNFTVASIA
+1 
-13 VEMYYIENILY
+13 
-24 CPRLRSALKQLFN
+24 
-37 KNNYPFYSS
+37 
-46 QKQVRMKYFMF
+46 MKYYAFI
-57 TFLLSAGILQAQE
+57 FLLSAGILQAQE
-70 RLQDTTKIEPLQE
+70 KLQDTTKIQALEQ
-83 VYLKAVRVDAD
+83 VYLNGVRVRAD
-94 SPITHSNLSKEDLA
+94 SPITHSNLTKQDLA

-178 SVESLQ
+178 SIESLQ
-184 LQRGVGT
+184 LQRGVGS

-200 ASLNIETDR
+200 ASLNIDTDR
-209 SAKQAYGQIANSY
+209 SSKEAYAQIANSY
-222 GSFDTWKHSAKFS
+222 GSFDTRKHSVKFS
-235 TGLLNDHVEISGR
+235 TGLLNDRVEISGR
-248 LSKIKSDG
+248 VSNITSDG
-256 YIDRAASDLK
+256 FIDRASSDLK
-266 SYFLQGSYKSDNTFI
+266 SYFLQGSYKTDNTFI
-281 KALAFGGREITNQSW
+281 KALVFGGREVTYQSW
-296 FGIDEQTLNTNPRF
+296 FGIDEQTLSTNPTF
-310 NPAGIYTDE
+310 NPAGMYSDE

-338 QVIWNQRYNNNW
+338 QLIWNERYNNNW

-360 GSGFFEEYKEDAA
+360 GSGFFEEYKEDAS

-379 LPVTIDG
+379 LPITIDG
-386 ETTTESDLVRR
+386 ETSAESDLVRR

-403 FYALSANMH
+403 FYALSANAH

-435 EVIWANYFTGANL
+435 EVIWATNFTGPNL
-448 GDRYYNGTGD
+448 GDRYYSGTGD
-458 KHEFTAFSKATY
+458 KHEFTTFSKASY
-470 QLTNSLSFF
+470 KINNSWSVF
-479 GDLQLRVVNYKTAGL
+479 GDLQMRIVNYKTAGL
-494 TSDKVNMLVNE
+494 TSDKVNMIVDE
-505 SYEFFNP
+505 QYEFFNP
-512 KFGASYTLNK
+512 KFGASYSLNQG
-522 ENQFYFSYGRA
+522 NQLYVSYGRA

-539 SDFEEGVFTPEKLD
+539 SDFEQGVFTPEILD

-561 VSDKVSLNTN
+561 TGKNNTLSAN

-596 TSGNSYRAGLEIEA
+596 TSGNSYRAGLEVEG
-610 DVTVLKQL
+610 DFKVLQQL
-618 HIRPNVALSSNK
+618 HVRPNIALSSNK
-630 NRDFTSSRDGEL
+630 NKDYTTSRDGAL

-656 IAGNSIDFTP
+656 IAGNSIDYSP
-666 SKNLQVSLL
+666 KQNLQIALL
-675 SKYVGSQYL
+675 SKYVGEQYL
-684 GNIDRKTSKLDAYFL
+684 GNIDSQTSKLDAYFL
-699 NDFNVNYTI
+699 NDFSVNYTI
-708 TKLPFADTLVLSGLV
+708 TKLSFAKSLVLQGLV
-723 NNIFDVKYVSN
+723 NNIFDVKYISN
-734 GYFFTYDDDFS
+734 GYFYTYDDDFS

>member
-1 MLFRNFTVASIA
+1 
-13 VEMYYIENILY
+13 
-24 CPRLRSALKQLFN
+24 
-37 KNNYPFYSS
+37 
-46 QKQVRMKYFMF
+46 MKYYAFI
-57 TFLLSAGILQAQE
+57 FLLSATILQAQE
-70 RLQDTTKIEPLQE
+70 KLQDTTKIQALEQ
-83 VYLKAVRVDAD
+83 VYLNGVRVAAD
-94 SPITHSNLSKEDLA
+94 SPITHSNLTKQDLA

-178 SVESLQ
+178 SIESLQ
-184 LQRGVGT
+184 LQRGVGS

-200 ASLNIETDR
+200 ASLNIDTDR
-209 SAKQAYGQIANSY
+209 SSKEAYAQIANSY
-222 GSFDTWKHSAKFS
+222 GSFDTRKHSVKFS
-235 TGLLNDHVEISGR
+235 TGLLNDRVEISGR
-248 LSKIKSDG
+248 VSNITSDG
-256 YIDRAASDLK
+256 FVDRASSDLK
-266 SYFLQGSYKSDNTFI
+266 SYFLQGSYKTDNTFI
-281 KALAFGGREITNQSW
+281 KALVFGGREVTYQSW
-296 FGIDEQTLNTNPRF
+296 FGIDEQTLNTNPTF
-310 NPAGIYTDE
+310 NPAGMYSDE

-338 QVIWNQRYNNNW
+338 QLIWNERYNNNW

-360 GSGFFEEYKEDAA
+360 GSGFFEEYKEDAS

-379 LPVTIDG
+379 LPITIDG
-386 ETTTESDLVRR
+386 ETSTESDLVRR

-403 FYALSANMH
+403 FYALSANAH

-435 EVIWANYFTGANL
+435 EVIWATNFTGPNL
-448 GDRYYNGTGD
+448 GDRYYSGTGD
-458 KHEFTAFSKATY
+458 KHELTTFSKASY
-470 QLTNSLSFF
+470 KINNSWSVF
-479 GDLQLRVVNYKTAGL
+479 GDLQMRIVNYKTAGL
-494 TSDKVNMLVNE
+494 TSDKVNMVVDE
-505 SYEFFNP
+505 QYEFFNP
-512 KFGASYTLNK
+512 KFGASYSLNQG
-522 ENQFYFSYGRA
+522 NQLYISYGRA

-539 SDFEEGVFTPEKLD
+539 SDFEQGVFTPEILD

-561 VSDKVSLNTN
+561 TGENNTLSAN

-596 TSGNSYRAGLEIEA
+596 TSGNSYRAGLEVEG
-610 DVTVLKQL
+610 DFRVLQQL
-618 HIRPNVALSSNK
+618 HVRPNIALSSNK
-630 NRDFTSSRDGEL
+630 NKDYTTSRDGEL

-656 IAGNSIDFTP
+656 IAGNSIDYSPTQ
-666 SKNLQVSLL
+666 NLQIALL
-675 SKYVGSQYL
+675 SKYVGEQYL
-684 GNIDRKTSKLDAYFL
+684 GNIDSQTSKLDAYFL
-699 NDFNVNYTI
+699 NDFSVNYTI
-708 TKLPFADTLVLSGLV
+708 TNLSFAKSLVLQGLV
-723 NNIFDVKYVSN
+723 NNIFDVKYISN
-734 GYFFTYDDDFS
+734 GYFYTYDDDFS

>member
-1 MLFRNFTVASIA
+1 
-13 VEMYYIENILY
+13 
-24 CPRLRSALKQLFN
+24 
-37 KNNYPFYSS
+37 
-46 QKQVRMKYFMF
+46 MKYYAFI
-57 TFLLSAGILQAQE
+57 FLLSAGILQAQE
-70 RLQDTTKIEPLQE
+70 KLQDTTKIQALEQ
-83 VYLKAVRVDAD
+83 VYLNGVRVRAD
-94 SPITHSNLSKEDLA
+94 SPITHSNLTKQDLA

-178 SVESLQ
+178 SIESLQ
-184 LQRGVGT
+184 LQRGVGS

-200 ASLNIETDR
+200 ASLNIDTDR
-209 SAKQAYGQIANSY
+209 SSKEAYAQIANSY
-222 GSFDTWKHSAKFS
+222 GSFDTRKHSVKFS
-235 TGLLNDHVEISGR
+235 TGLLNDRVEISGR
-248 LSKIKSDG
+248 VSNITSDG
-256 YIDRAASDLK
+256 YIDRASSDLK
-266 SYFLQGSYKSDNTFI
+266 SYFLQGSYKTDNTFI
-281 KALAFGGREITNQSW
+281 KALVFGGREVTYQSW
-296 FGIDEQTLNTNPRF
+296 FGIDEQTLSTNPTF
-310 NPAGIYTDE
+310 NPAGMYSDE

-338 QVIWNQRYNNNW
+338 QLIWNERYNNNW

-360 GSGFFEEYKEDAA
+360 GSGFFEEYKEDAS

-379 LPVTIDG
+379 LPITIDG
-386 ETTTESDLVRR
+386 ETSAESDLVRR

-403 FYALSANMH
+403 FYALSANAH

-435 EVIWANYFTGANL
+435 EVIWATNFTGPNL
-448 GDRYYNGTGD
+448 GDRYYSGTGD
-458 KHEFTAFSKATY
+458 KHEFTTFSKASY
-470 QLTNSLSFF
+470 KINNSCSVF
-479 GDLQLRVVNYKTAGL
+479 GDLQMRIVNYKTAGL
-494 TSDKVNMLVNE
+494 TSDKVNMIVDE
-505 SYEFFNP
+505 QYEFFNP
-512 KFGASYTLNK
+512 KFGASYSLNQG
-522 ENQFYFSYGRA
+522 NQLYVSYGRA

-539 SDFEEGVFTPEKLD
+539 SDFEQGVFTPEILD

-561 VSDKVSLNTN
+561 TGENNTLSAN

-596 TSGNSYRAGLEIEA
+596 TSGNSYRAGLEVEG
-610 DVTVLKQL
+610 DFKVLKQL
-618 HIRPNVALSSNK
+618 HVRPNIALSSNK
-630 NRDFTSSRDGEL
+630 NKDYTTSRDGAL

-656 IAGNSIDFTP
+656 IAGNSIDYSPTQ
-666 SKNLQVSLL
+666 NLQIALL
-675 SKYVGSQYL
+675 SKYVGEQYL
-684 GNIDRKTSKLDAYFL
+684 GNIDSQTSKLDAYFL
-699 NDFNVNYTI
+699 NDFSVNYTI
-708 TKLPFADTLVLSGLV
+708 TKLSFAKSLVLQGLV
-723 NNIFDVKYVSN
+723 NNIFDVKYISN
-734 GYFFTYDDDFS
+734 GYFYTYDDDFS

>member
-1 MLFRNFTVASIA
+1 
-13 VEMYYIENILY
+13 
-24 CPRLRSALKQLFN
+24 
-37 KNNYPFYSS
+37 
-46 QKQVRMKYFMF
+46 MKYYAFI
-57 TFLLSAGILQAQE
+57 FLLSAGILQAQE
-70 RLQDTTKIEPLQE
+70 KLQDTTKIQALEQ
-83 VYLKAVRVDAD
+83 VYLNGVRVRAD
-94 SPITHSNLSKEDLA
+94 SPITHSNLTKQDLA

-178 SVESLQ
+178 SIESLQ
-184 LQRGVGT
+184 LQRGVGS

-200 ASLNIETDR
+200 ASLNIDTDR
-209 SAKQAYGQIANSY
+209 SSKEAYAQIANSY
-222 GSFDTWKHSAKFS
+222 GSFDTRKHSVKFS
-235 TGLLNDHVEISGR
+235 TGLLNDRVEISGR
-248 LSKIKSDG
+248 VSNITSDG
-256 YIDRAASDLK
+256 YIDRASSDLK
-266 SYFLQGSYKSDNTFI
+266 SYFLQGSYKTDNTFI
-281 KALAFGGREITNQSW
+281 KALVFGGREVTYQSW
-296 FGIDEQTLNTNPRF
+296 FGIDEQTLSTNPTF
-310 NPAGIYTDE
+310 NPAGMYSDE

-338 QVIWNQRYNNNW
+338 QLIWNERYNNNW

-360 GSGFFEEYKEDAA
+360 GSGFFEEYKEDAS

-379 LPVTIDG
+379 LPITIDG
-386 ETTTESDLVRR
+386 ETSAESDLVRR

-403 FYALSANMH
+403 FYALSANAH

-435 EVIWANYFTGANL
+435 EVIWATNFTGPNF
-448 GDRYYNGTGD
+448 GDRYYSGTGD
-458 KHEFTAFSKATY
+458 KHEFTTFSKASY
-470 QLTNSLSFF
+470 KINNSWSVF
-479 GDLQLRVVNYKTAGL
+479 GDLQMRIVNYKTAGL
-494 TSDKVNMLVNE
+494 TSDKVNMIVDE
-505 SYEFFNP
+505 QYEFFNP
-512 KFGASYTLNK
+512 KFGASYSLNQG
-522 ENQFYFSYGRA
+522 NQLYVSYGRA

-539 SDFEEGVFTPEKLD
+539 SDFEQGVFTPEILD

-561 VSDKVSLNTN
+561 TGKNNTLSAN

-596 TSGNSYRAGLEIEA
+596 TSGNSYRAGLEVEG
-610 DVTVLKQL
+610 DFKVLQQL
-618 HIRPNVALSSNK
+618 HVRPNIALSSNK
-630 NRDFTSSRDGEL
+630 NKDYTTSRDGAL

-656 IAGNSIDFTP
+656 IAGNSIDYSP
-666 SKNLQVSLL
+666 KQNLQIALL
-675 SKYVGSQYL
+675 SKYVGEQYL
-684 GNIDRKTSKLDAYFL
+684 GNIDSQTSKLDAYFL
-699 NDFNVNYTI
+699 NDFSVNYTI
-708 TKLPFADTLVLSGLV
+708 TNLSFAKSLVLQGLV
-723 NNIFDVKYVSN
+723 NNIFDVKYISN
-734 GYFFTYDDDFS
+734 GYFYTYDDDFS

>member
-1 MLFRNFTVASIA
+1 
-13 VEMYYIENILY
+13 
-24 CPRLRSALKQLFN
+24 
-37 KNNYPFYSS
+37 
-46 QKQVRMKYFMF
+46 MKYYAFI
-57 TFLLSAGILQAQE
+57 FLLSAGILQAQE
-70 RLQDTTKIEPLQE
+70 KLQDTTKIQALEQ
-83 VYLKAVRVDAD
+83 VYLNGVRVAAD
-94 SPITHSNLSKEDLA
+94 SPITHSNLTKQDLA

-178 SVESLQ
+178 SIESLQ
-184 LQRGVGT
+184 LQRGVGS

-200 ASLNIETDR
+200 ASLNIDTDR
-209 SAKQAYGQIANSY
+209 SSKEAFAQIANSY
-222 GSFDTWKHSAKFS
+222 GSFDTRKHSVKFS
-235 TGLLNDHVEISGR
+235 TGLLNDRVEISGR
-248 LSKIKSDG
+248 VSNITSDG
-256 YIDRAASDLK
+256 YIDRASSDLK
-266 SYFLQGSYKSDNTFI
+266 SYFLQGSYKTDNTFI
-281 KALAFGGREITNQSW
+281 KALVFGGREVTYQSW
-296 FGIDEQTLNTNPRF
+296 FGIDEQTLSTNPTF
-310 NPAGIYTDE
+310 NPAGMYSDE

-338 QVIWNQRYNNNW
+338 QLIWNERYNNNW

-360 GSGFFEEYKEDAA
+360 GSGFFEEYKEDAS

-379 LPVTIDG
+379 LPITIDG
-386 ETTTESDLVRR
+386 ETSTESDLVRR

-403 FYALSANMH
+403 FYALSANAN

-435 EVIWANYFTGANL
+435 EVIWATNFTGPNF
-448 GDRYYNGTGD
+448 GDRYYSGTGD
-458 KHEFTAFSKATY
+458 KHEFTTFSKASY
-470 QLTNSLSFF
+470 KINNSWSVF
-479 GDLQLRVVNYKTAGL
+479 GDLQMRIVNYKTAGL
-494 TSDKVNMLVNE
+494 TSDKVNMIVDE
-505 SYEFFNP
+505 QYEFFNP
-512 KFGASYTLNK
+512 KFGASYSLNQG
-522 ENQFYFSYGRA
+522 NQLYVSYGRA

-539 SDFEEGVFTPEKLD
+539 SDFEQGVFTPEILD

-561 VSDKVSLNTN
+561 TGKNNTLSAN

-596 TSGNSYRAGLEIEA
+596 TSGNSYRAGLEVEG
-610 DVTVLKQL
+610 DFKVLQQL
-618 HIRPNVALSSNK
+618 HVRPNIALSSNK
-630 NRDFTSSRDGEL
+630 NKDYTTSRDGAL

-656 IAGNSIDFTP
+656 IAGNSIDYSPTQ
-666 SKNLQVSLL
+666 NLQIALL
-675 SKYVGSQYL
+675 SKYVGEQYL
-684 GNIDRKTSKLDAYFL
+684 GNIDSQTSKLDAYFL
-699 NDFNVNYTI
+699 NDFSVNYTI
-708 TKLPFADTLVLSGLV
+708 TKLSFAKSLVLQGLV
-723 NNIFDVKYVSN
+723 NNIFDVKYISN
-734 GYFFTYDDDFS
+734 GYFYTYDDDFS

>member
-1 MLFRNFTVASIA
+1 
-13 VEMYYIENILY
+13 
-24 CPRLRSALKQLFN
+24 
-37 KNNYPFYSS
+37 
-46 QKQVRMKYFMF
+46 MKYYAFI
-57 TFLLSAGILQAQE
+57 FLLSAGILQAQE
-70 RLQDTTKIEPLQE
+70 KLQDTTKIQALEQ
-83 VYLKAVRVDAD
+83 VYLNGVRVRAD
-94 SPITHSNLSKEDLA
+94 SPITHSNLTKQDLA

-178 SVESLQ
+178 SIESLQ
-184 LQRGVGT
+184 LQRGVGS

-200 ASLNIETDR
+200 ASLNIDTDR
-209 SAKQAYGQIANSY
+209 SSKEAFAQIANSY
-222 GSFDTWKHSAKFS
+222 GSFDTRKHSVKFS
-235 TGLLNDHVEISGR
+235 TGLLNDRVEISGR
-248 LSKIKSDG
+248 VSNITSDG
-256 YIDRAASDLK
+256 YIDRASSDLK
-266 SYFLQGSYKSDNTFI
+266 SYFLQGSYKTDNTFI
-281 KALAFGGREITNQSW
+281 KALVFGGREVTYQSW
-296 FGIDEQTLNTNPRF
+296 FGIDEQTLSTNPTF
-310 NPAGIYTDE
+310 NPAGMYSDE

-338 QVIWNQRYNNNW
+338 QLIWNERYNNNW

-360 GSGFFEEYKEDAA
+360 GSGFFEEYKEDAS

-379 LPVTIDG
+379 LPITIDG
-386 ETTTESDLVRR
+386 ETSAESDLVRR

-403 FYALSANMH
+403 FYALSANAH

-435 EVIWANYFTGANL
+435 EVIWATNFTGPNL
-448 GDRYYNGTGD
+448 GDRYYSGTGD
-458 KHEFTAFSKATY
+458 KHEFTTFSKASY
-470 QLTNSLSFF
+470 KINNSWSVF
-479 GDLQLRVVNYKTAGL
+479 GDLQMRIVNYKTAGL
-494 TSDKVNMLVNE
+494 TSDKVNMIVDE
-505 SYEFFNP
+505 QYEFFNP
-512 KFGASYTLNK
+512 KFGASYSLNQG
-522 ENQFYFSYGRA
+522 NQLYVSYGRA

-539 SDFEEGVFTPEKLD
+539 SDFEQGVFTPEILD

-561 VSDKVSLNTN
+561 TGENNTLSAN

-596 TSGNSYRAGLEIEA
+596 TSGNSYRAGLEVEG
-610 DVTVLKQL
+610 DFKVLQQL
-618 HIRPNVALSSNK
+618 HVRPNIALSSNK
-630 NRDFTSSRDGEL
+630 NKDYTTSRDGAL

-656 IAGNSIDFTP
+656 IAGNSIDYSP
-666 SKNLQVSLL
+666 KQNLQIALL
-675 SKYVGSQYL
+675 SKYVGEQYL
-684 GNIDRKTSKLDAYFL
+684 GNIDSQTSKLDAYFL
-699 NDFNVNYTI
+699 NDFSVNYTI
-708 TKLPFADTLVLSGLV
+708 TKLSFAKSLVLQGLV
-723 NNIFDVKYVSN
+723 NNIFDVKYISN
-734 GYFFTYDDDFS
+734 GYFYTYDDDFS

>member
-1 MLFRNFTVASIA
+1 
-13 VEMYYIENILY
+13 
-24 CPRLRSALKQLFN
+24 
-37 KNNYPFYSS
+37 
-46 QKQVRMKYFMF
+46 MKYYAFI
-57 TFLLSAGILQAQE
+57 FLLSATILQAQE
-70 RLQDTTKIEPLQE
+70 KLQDTTKIQALEQ
-83 VYLKAVRVDAD
+83 VYLNGVRVAAD
-94 SPITHSNLSKEDLA
+94 SPITHSNLTKQDLA

-178 SVESLQ
+178 SIESLQ
-184 LQRGVGT
+184 LQRGVGS

-200 ASLNIETDR
+200 ASLNIDTDR
-209 SAKQAYGQIANSY
+209 SSKEAYAQIANSY
-222 GSFDTWKHSAKFS
+222 GSFDTRKHSVKFS
-235 TGLLNDHVEISGR
+235 TGLLNDRVEISGR
-248 LSKIKSDG
+248 VSNITSDG
-256 YIDRAASDLK
+256 YIDRASSDLK
-266 SYFLQGSYKSDNTFI
+266 SYFLQGSYKTDNTFI
-281 KALAFGGREITNQSW
+281 KALVFGGREVTYQSW
-296 FGIDEQTLNTNPRF
+296 FGIDEQTLNTNPTF
-310 NPAGIYTDE
+310 NPAGMYSDE

-338 QVIWNQRYNNNW
+338 QLIWNERYNNNW

-360 GSGFFEEYKEDAA
+360 GSGFFEEYKEDAS

-379 LPVTIDG
+379 LPITIDG
-386 ETTTESDLVRR
+386 ETSTESDLVRR

-403 FYALSANMH
+403 FYALSANAN

-435 EVIWANYFTGANL
+435 EVIWATNFTGPNL
-448 GDRYYNGTGD
+448 GDRYYSGTGD
-458 KHEFTAFSKATY
+458 KHEFTTFSKASY
-470 QLTNSLSFF
+470 KINNSWSVF
-479 GDLQLRVVNYKTAGL
+479 GDLQMRIVNYKTAGL
-494 TSDKVNMLVNE
+494 TSDKVNMIVDE
-505 SYEFFNP
+505 QYEFFNP
-512 KFGASYTLNK
+512 KFGASYSLNQG
-522 ENQFYFSYGRA
+522 NQLYISYGRA

-539 SDFEEGVFTPEKLD
+539 SDFEQGVFTPEILD

-561 VSDKVSLNTN
+561 TGENNTLSAN

-596 TSGNSYRAGLEIEA
+596 TSGNSYRAGLEVEG
-610 DVTVLKQL
+610 DFKVLQQL
-618 HIRPNVALSSNK
+618 HVRPNIALSSNK
-630 NRDFTSSRDGEL
+630 NKDYTTSRDGEL

-656 IAGNSIDFTP
+656 IAGNSIDYSP
-666 SKNLQVSLL
+666 KQNLQIALL
-675 SKYVGSQYL
+675 SKYVGEQYL
-684 GNIDRKTSKLDAYFL
+684 GNIDSQTSKLDAYFL
-699 NDFNVNYTI
+699 NDFSVNYTI
-708 TKLPFADTLVLSGLV
+708 TNLSFAKSLVLQGLV
-723 NNIFDVKYVSN
+723 NNIFDVKYISN
-734 GYFFTYDDDFS
+734 GYFYTYDDDFS

>member
-1 MLFRNFTVASIA
+1 
-13 VEMYYIENILY
+13 
-24 CPRLRSALKQLFN
+24 
-37 KNNYPFYSS
+37 
-46 QKQVRMKYFMF
+46 MKYYAFI
-57 TFLLSAGILQAQE
+57 FLLSAGILQAQE
-70 RLQDTTKIEPLQE
+70 KLQDTTKIQALEQ
-83 VYLKAVRVDAD
+83 VYLNGVRVAAD
-94 SPITHSNLSKEDLA
+94 SPITHSNLTKQDLA

-178 SVESLQ
+178 SIESLQ
-184 LQRGVGT
+184 LQRGVGS

-200 ASLNIETDR
+200 ASLNIDTDR
-209 SAKQAYGQIANSY
+209 SSKEAFAQIANSY
-222 GSFDTWKHSAKFS
+222 GSFDTRKHSVKFS
-235 TGLLNDHVEISGR
+235 TGLLNDRVEISGR
-248 LSKIKSDG
+248 VSNITSDG
-256 YIDRAASDLK
+256 FVDRASSDLK
-266 SYFLQGSYKSDNTFI
+266 SYFLQGSYKTDNTFI
-281 KALAFGGREITNQSW
+281 KALVFGGREVTYQSW
-296 FGIDEQTLNTNPRF
+296 FGIDEQTLSTNPTF
-310 NPAGIYTDE
+310 NPAGMYSDE

-338 QVIWNQRYNNNW
+338 QLIWNERYNNNW

-360 GSGFFEEYKEDAA
+360 GSGFFEEYKEDAS

-379 LPVTIDG
+379 LPITIDG
-386 ETTTESDLVRR
+386 ETSAESDLVRR

-403 FYALSANMH
+403 FYALSANAH

-435 EVIWANYFTGANL
+435 EVIWATNFTGPNF
-448 GDRYYNGTGD
+448 GDRYYSGTGD
-458 KHEFTAFSKATY
+458 KHEFTTFSKASY
-470 QLTNSLSFF
+470 KINNSWSVF
-479 GDLQLRVVNYKTAGL
+479 GDLQMRIVNYKTAGL
-494 TSDKVNMLVNE
+494 TSDKVNMIVDE
-505 SYEFFNP
+505 QYEFFNP
-512 KFGASYTLNK
+512 KFGASYSLNQG
-522 ENQFYFSYGRA
+522 NQLYVSYGRA

-539 SDFEEGVFTPEKLD
+539 SDFEQGVFTPEILD

-561 VSDKVSLNTN
+561 TGKNNTLSAN

-596 TSGNSYRAGLEIEA
+596 TSGNSYRAGLEVEG
-610 DVTVLKQL
+610 DFKVLQQL
-618 HIRPNVALSSNK
+618 HVRPNIALSSNK
-630 NRDFTSSRDGEL
+630 NKDYTTSRDGAL

-656 IAGNSIDFTP
+656 IAGNSIDYSPTQ
-666 SKNLQVSLL
+666 NLQIALL
-675 SKYVGSQYL
+675 SKYVGEQYL
-684 GNIDRKTSKLDAYFL
+684 GNIDSQTSKLDAYFL
-699 NDFNVNYTI
+699 NDFSVNYTI
-708 TKLPFADTLVLSGLV
+708 TKLSFAKSLVLQGLV
-723 NNIFDVKYVSN
+723 NNIFDVKYISN
-734 GYFFTYDDDFS
+734 GYFYTYDDDFS

>member
-1 MLFRNFTVASIA
+1 
-13 VEMYYIENILY
+13 
-24 CPRLRSALKQLFN
+24 
-37 KNNYPFYSS
+37 
-46 QKQVRMKYFMF
+46 MKYYAFI
-57 TFLLSAGILQAQE
+57 FLLSAGILQAQE
-70 RLQDTTKIEPLQE
+70 KLQDTTKIQALEQ
-83 VYLKAVRVDAD
+83 VYLNGVRVAAD
-94 SPITHSNLSKEDLA
+94 SPITHSNLTKQDLA

-178 SVESLQ
+178 SIESLQ
-184 LQRGVGT
+184 LQRGVGS

-200 ASLNIETDR
+200 ASLNIDTDR
-209 SAKQAYGQIANSY
+209 SSKEAFAQIANSY
-222 GSFDTWKHSAKFS
+222 GSFDTRKHSVKFS
-235 TGLLNDHVEISGR
+235 TGLLNDQVEISGR
-248 LSKIKSDG
+248 VSNITSDG
-256 YIDRAASDLK
+256 YIDRASSDLK
-266 SYFLQGSYKSDNTFI
+266 SYFLQGSYKTDNTFI
-281 KALAFGGREITNQSW
+281 KALVFGGREVTYQSW
-296 FGIDEQTLNTNPRF
+296 FGIDEQTLSTNPTF
-310 NPAGIYTDE
+310 NPAGMYSDE

-338 QVIWNQRYNNNW
+338 QLIWNERYNNNW

-360 GSGFFEEYKEDAA
+360 GSGFFEEYKEDAS

-379 LPVTIDG
+379 LPITIDG
-386 ETTTESDLVRR
+386 ETSAESDLVRR

-403 FYALSANMH
+403 FYALSANAH

-435 EVIWANYFTGANL
+435 EVIWATNFTGPNL
-448 GDRYYNGTGD
+448 GDRYYSGTGD
-458 KHEFTAFSKATY
+458 KHEFTTFSKASY
-470 QLTNSLSFF
+470 KINNSWSVF
-479 GDLQLRVVNYKTAGL
+479 GDLQMRIVNYKTAGL
-494 TSDKVNMLVNE
+494 TSDKVNMIVDE
-505 SYEFFNP
+505 QYEFFNP
-512 KFGASYTLNK
+512 KFGASYSLNQG
-522 ENQFYFSYGRA
+522 NQLYVSYGRA

-539 SDFEEGVFTPEKLD
+539 SDFEQGVFTPEILD

-561 VSDKVSLNTN
+561 TGKNNTLSAN

-596 TSGNSYRAGLEIEA
+596 TSGNSYRAGLEVEG
-610 DVTVLKQL
+610 DFKVLQQL
-618 HIRPNVALSSNK
+618 HVRPNIALSSNK
-630 NRDFTSSRDGEL
+630 NKDYTTSRDGAL

-656 IAGNSIDFTP
+656 VAGNSIDYSP
-666 SKNLQVSLL
+666 KQNLQIALL
-675 SKYVGSQYL
+675 SKYVGEQYL
-684 GNIDRKTSKLDAYFL
+684 GNIDSQTSKLDAYFL
-699 NDFNVNYTI
+699 NDFSVNYTI
-708 TKLPFADTLVLSGLV
+708 TKLSFAKSLVLQGLV
-723 NNIFDVKYVSN
+723 NNIFDVKYISN
-734 GYFFTYDDDFS
+734 GYFYTYDDDFS

>member
-1 MLFRNFTVASIA
+1 
-13 VEMYYIENILY
+13 
-24 CPRLRSALKQLFN
+24 
-37 KNNYPFYSS
+37 
-46 QKQVRMKYFMF
+46 MKYYAFI
-57 TFLLSAGILQAQE
+57 FLLSAGILQAQE
-70 RLQDTTKIEPLQE
+70 KLQDTTKIQALEQ
-83 VYLKAVRVDAD
+83 VYLNGVRVAAD
-94 SPITHSNLSKEDLA
+94 SPITHSNLTKQDLA

-178 SVESLQ
+178 SIESLQ
-184 LQRGVGT
+184 LQRGVGS

-200 ASLNIETDR
+200 ASLNIDTDR
-209 SAKQAYGQIANSY
+209 SSKEAYAQIANSY
-222 GSFDTWKHSAKFS
+222 GSFDTRKHSVKFS
-235 TGLLNDHVEISGR
+235 TGLLNDRVEISGR
-248 LSKIKSDG
+248 VSNITSDG
-256 YIDRAASDLK
+256 YIDRASSDLK
-266 SYFLQGSYKSDNTFI
+266 SYFLQGSYKTDNTFI
-281 KALAFGGREITNQSW
+281 KALVFGGREVTYQSW
-296 FGIDEQTLNTNPRF
+296 FGIDEQTLSTNPTF
-310 NPAGIYTDE
+310 NPAGMYSDE

-338 QVIWNQRYNNNW
+338 QLIWNERYNNNW

-360 GSGFFEEYKEDAA
+360 GSGFFEEYKEDAS

-379 LPVTIDG
+379 LPITIDG
-386 ETTTESDLVRR
+386 ETSAESDLVRR

-403 FYALSANMH
+403 FYALSANAH

-435 EVIWANYFTGANL
+435 EVIWATNFTGPNF
-448 GDRYYNGTGD
+448 GDRYYSGTGD
-458 KHEFTAFSKATY
+458 KHEFTTFSKASY
-470 QLTNSLSFF
+470 KINNSWSVF
-479 GDLQLRVVNYKTAGL
+479 GDLQMRIVNYKTAGL
-494 TSDKVNMLVNE
+494 TSDKVNMIVDE
-505 SYEFFNP
+505 QYEFFNP
-512 KFGASYTLNK
+512 KFGASYSLNQG
-522 ENQFYFSYGRA
+522 NQLYISYGRA

-539 SDFEEGVFTPEKLD
+539 SDFEQGVFTPEILD

-561 VSDKVSLNTN
+561 TGENNTLSAN

-596 TSGNSYRAGLEIEA
+596 TSGNSYRAGLEVEG
-610 DVTVLKQL
+610 DFKVLQQL
-618 HIRPNVALSSNK
+618 HVRPNIALSSNK
-630 NRDFTSSRDGEL
+630 NKDYTTSRDGAL

-656 IAGNSIDFTP
+656 IAGNSIDYSPTQ
-666 SKNLQVSLL
+666 NLQIALL
-675 SKYVGSQYL
+675 SKYVGEQYL
-684 GNIDRKTSKLDAYFL
+684 GNIDSQTSKLDAYFL
-699 NDFNVNYTI
+699 NDFSVNYTI
-708 TKLPFADTLVLSGLV
+708 TKLSFAKSLVLQGLV
-723 NNIFDVKYVSN
+723 NNIFDVKYISN
-734 GYFFTYDDDFS
+734 GYFYTYDDDFS

>member
-1 MLFRNFTVASIA
+1 
-13 VEMYYIENILY
+13 
-24 CPRLRSALKQLFN
+24 
-37 KNNYPFYSS
+37 
-46 QKQVRMKYFMF
+46 MKYYAFI
-57 TFLLSAGILQAQE
+57 FLLSAGILQAQE
-70 RLQDTTKIEPLQE
+70 KLQDTTKIQALEQ
-83 VYLKAVRVDAD
+83 VYLNGVRVAAD
-94 SPITHSNLSKEDLA
+94 SPITHSNLTKQDLA

-178 SVESLQ
+178 SIESLQ
-184 LQRGVGT
+184 LQRGVGS

-200 ASLNIETDR
+200 ASLNIDTDR
-209 SAKQAYGQIANSY
+209 SSKEAYAQIANSY
-222 GSFDTWKHSAKFS
+222 GSFDTRKHSVKFS
-235 TGLLNDHVEISGR
+235 TGLLNDRVEISGR
-248 LSKIKSDG
+248 VSNITSDG
-256 YIDRAASDLK
+256 YIDRASSDLK
-266 SYFLQGSYKSDNTFI
+266 SYFLQGSYKTDNTFI
-281 KALAFGGREITNQSW
+281 KALVFGGREVTYQSW
-296 FGIDEQTLNTNPRF
+296 FGIDEQTLNTDPTF
-310 NPAGIYTDE
+310 NPAGMYSDE

-338 QVIWNQRYNNNW
+338 QLIWNERYNNNW

-379 LPVTIDG
+379 LPITIDG
-386 ETTTESDLVRR
+386 ETSAESDLVRR

-403 FYALSANMH
+403 FYALSANAN

-435 EVIWANYFTGANL
+435 EVIWATNFTGPNL
-448 GDRYYNGTGD
+448 GDRYYFGTGD
-458 KHEFTAFSKATY
+458 KHEFTTFSKASY
-470 QLTNSLSFF
+470 KINNSWSVF
-479 GDLQLRVVNYKTAGL
+479 GDLQMRIVNYKTAGL
-494 TSDKVNMLVNE
+494 TSDKVNMVVDE
-505 SYEFFNP
+505 QYEFFNP
-512 KFGASYTLNK
+512 KFGASYSLNLG
-522 ENQFYFSYGRA
+522 NQLYVSYGRA

-539 SDFEEGVFTPEKLD
+539 SDFEQGVFTPEILD

-561 VSDKVSLNTN
+561 TGENNTLSAN

-596 TSGNSYRAGLEIEA
+596 TSGNSYRAGLEVEG
-610 DVTVLKQL
+610 DFRVLQQL
-618 HIRPNVALSSNK
+618 HVRPNIALSSNK
-630 NRDFTSSRDGEL
+630 NKDYTTSRDGEL

-656 IAGNSIDFTP
+656 IAGNSIDYSPTQ
-666 SKNLQVSLL
+666 NLQVALL
-675 SKYVGSQYL
+675 SKYVGEQYL
-684 GNIDRKTSKLDAYFL
+684 GNIDSQTSKLDAYFL
-699 NDFNVNYTI
+699 NDFSVNYTI
-708 TKLPFADTLVLSGLV
+708 TNLSFAKSLVLQGLV
-723 NNIFDVKYVSN
+723 NNIFDVKYISN
-734 GYFFTYDDDFS
+734 GYFYTYDDDFS

>member
-1 MLFRNFTVASIA
+1 
-13 VEMYYIENILY
+13 
-24 CPRLRSALKQLFN
+24 
-37 KNNYPFYSS
+37 
-46 QKQVRMKYFMF
+46 MKYYAFI
-57 TFLLSAGILQAQE
+57 FLLSAGILQAQE
-70 RLQDTTKIEPLQE
+70 KLQDTTKIQALEQ
-83 VYLKAVRVDAD
+83 VYLNGVRVRAD
-94 SPITHSNLSKEDLA
+94 SPITHSNLTKQDLA

-178 SVESLQ
+178 SIESLQ
-184 LQRGVGT
+184 LQRGVGS

-200 ASLNIETDR
+200 ASLNIDTDR
-209 SAKQAYGQIANSY
+209 SSKEAFAQIANSY
-222 GSFDTWKHSAKFS
+222 GSFDTRKHSVKFS
-235 TGLLNDHVEISGR
+235 TGLLNDQVEISGR
-248 LSKIKSDG
+248 VSNITSDG
-256 YIDRAASDLK
+256 YIDRASSDLK
-266 SYFLQGSYKSDNTFI
+266 SYFLQGSYKTDNTFI
-281 KALAFGGREITNQSW
+281 KALVFGGREVTYQSW
-296 FGIDEQTLNTNPRF
+296 FGIDEQTLSTNPTF
-310 NPAGIYTDE
+310 NPAGMYSDE

-338 QVIWNQRYNNNW
+338 QLIWNERYNNNW

-360 GSGFFEEYKEDAA
+360 GSGFFEEYKEDAS

-379 LPVTIDG
+379 LPITIDG
-386 ETTTESDLVRR
+386 ETSAESDLVRR

-403 FYALSANMH
+403 FYALSANAH

-435 EVIWANYFTGANL
+435 EVIWATNFTGPNL
-448 GDRYYNGTGD
+448 GDRYYSGTGD
-458 KHEFTAFSKATY
+458 KHEFTTFSKASY
-470 QLTNSLSFF
+470 KINNSWSVF
-479 GDLQLRVVNYKTAGL
+479 GDLQMRIVNYKTAGL
-494 TSDKVNMLVNE
+494 TSDKVNMIVDE
-505 SYEFFNP
+505 QYEFFNP
-512 KFGASYTLNK
+512 KFGASYSLNQG
-522 ENQFYFSYGRA
+522 NQLYVSYGRA

-539 SDFEEGVFTPEKLD
+539 SDFEQGVFTPEILD

-561 VSDKVSLNTN
+561 TGKNNTLSAN

-596 TSGNSYRAGLEIEA
+596 TSGNSYRAGLEVEG
-610 DVTVLKQL
+610 DFKVLQQL
-618 HIRPNVALSSNK
+618 HVRPNIALSSNK
-630 NRDFTSSRDGEL
+630 NKDYTTSRDGAL

-656 IAGNSIDFTP
+656 IAGNSIDYSP
-666 SKNLQVSLL
+666 KQNLQIALL
-675 SKYVGSQYL
+675 SKYVGEQYL
-684 GNIDRKTSKLDAYFL
+684 GNIDSQTSKLDAYFL
-699 NDFNVNYTI
+699 NDFSVNYTI
-708 TKLPFADTLVLSGLV
+708 TKLSFAKSLVLQGLV
-723 NNIFDVKYVSN
+723 NNIFDVKYISN
-734 GYFFTYDDDFS
+734 GYFYTYDDDFS

>member
-1 MLFRNFTVASIA
+1 
-13 VEMYYIENILY
+13 
-24 CPRLRSALKQLFN
+24 
-37 KNNYPFYSS
+37 
-46 QKQVRMKYFMF
+46 MKYYAFI
-57 TFLLSAGILQAQE
+57 FLLSAGILQAQE
-70 RLQDTTKIEPLQE
+70 KLQDTTKIQALEQ
-83 VYLKAVRVDAD
+83 VYLNGVRVRAD
-94 SPITHSNLSKEDLA
+94 SPITHSNLTKQDLA

-178 SVESLQ
+178 SIESLQ
-184 LQRGVGT
+184 LQRGVGS

-200 ASLNIETDR
+200 ASLNIDTDR
-209 SAKQAYGQIANSY
+209 SSKEAYAQIANSY
-222 GSFDTWKHSAKFS
+222 GSFDTRKHSVKFS
-235 TGLLNDHVEISGR
+235 TGLLNDRIEISGR
-248 LSKIKSDG
+248 VSNITSDG
-256 YIDRAASDLK
+256 YIDRASSDLK
-266 SYFLQGSYKSDNTFI
+266 SYFLQGSYKTDNTFI
-281 KALAFGGREITNQSW
+281 KALVFGGREVTYQSW
-296 FGIDEQTLNTNPRF
+296 FGIDEQTLNTNPTF
-310 NPAGIYTDE
+310 NPAGMYSDE

-338 QVIWNQRYNNNW
+338 QLIWNERYNNNW

-360 GSGFFEEYKEDAA
+360 GSGFFEEYKEDAS

-379 LPVTIDG
+379 LPLTIDG
-386 ETTTESDLVRR
+386 ETSAESDLVRR

-403 FYALSANMH
+403 FYALSANAN

-435 EVIWANYFTGANL
+435 EVIWATNFTGPNL
-448 GDRYYNGTGD
+448 GDRYYSGTGD
-458 KHEFTAFSKATY
+458 KHELTAFSKASY
-470 QLTNSLSFF
+470 KINNSWSVF
-479 GDLQLRVVNYKTAGL
+479 GDLQMRIVNYKTAGL
-494 TSDKVNMLVNE
+494 TSDKVNMVVDE
-505 SYEFFNP
+505 QYEFFNP
-512 KFGASYTLNK
+512 KFGASYSLNQG
-522 ENQFYFSYGRA
+522 NQLYVSYGRA

-539 SDFEEGVFTPEKLD
+539 SDFEQGVFTPEILD

-561 VSDKVSLNTN
+561 TGENNTLSAN

-596 TSGNSYRAGLEIEA
+596 TSGNSYRAGLEVEG
-610 DVTVLKQL
+610 DFRVLKQL
-618 HIRPNVALSSNK
+618 HVRPNIALSSNK
-630 NRDFTSSRDGEL
+630 NKDYTTSRDGEL

-656 IAGNSIDFTP
+656 IAGNSIDYSPTQ
-666 SKNLQVSLL
+666 NLQVALL
-675 SKYVGSQYL
+675 SKYVGEQYL
-684 GNIDRKTSKLDAYFL
+684 GNIDSQTSKLDAYFL
-699 NDFNVNYTI
+699 NDFSVNYTI
-708 TKLPFADTLVLSGLV
+708 TNVSFAKSLVLQGLV
-723 NNIFDVKYVSN
+723 NNIFDVKYISN
-734 GYFFTYDDDFS
+734 GYFYTYDDDFS

>member
-1 MLFRNFTVASIA
+1 
-13 VEMYYIENILY
+13 
-24 CPRLRSALKQLFN
+24 
-37 KNNYPFYSS
+37 
-46 QKQVRMKYFMF
+46 MKYYAFI
-57 TFLLSAGILQAQE
+57 FLLSAGILQAQE
-70 RLQDTTKIEPLQE
+70 KLQDTTKIQALEQ
-83 VYLKAVRVDAD
+83 VYLNGVRVAAD
-94 SPITHSNLSKEDLA
+94 SPITHSNLTKQDLA

-178 SVESLQ
+178 SIESLQ
-184 LQRGVGT
+184 LQRGVGS

-200 ASLNIETDR
+200 ASLNIDTDR
-209 SAKQAYGQIANSY
+209 SSKEAYAQIANSY
-222 GSFDTWKHSAKFS
+222 GSFDTRKHSVKFS
-235 TGLLNDHVEISGR
+235 TGLLNDRVEISGR
-248 LSKIKSDG
+248 VSNITSDG
-256 YIDRAASDLK
+256 YIDRASSDLK
-266 SYFLQGSYKSDNTFI
+266 SYFLQGSYKTDNTFI
-281 KALAFGGREITNQSW
+281 KALVFGGREVTYQSW
-296 FGIDEQTLNTNPRF
+296 FGIDEQTLNTNPTF
-310 NPAGIYTDE
+310 NPAGMYSDE

-338 QVIWNQRYNNNW
+338 QLIWNERYNNNW

-360 GSGFFEEYKEDAA
+360 GSGFFEEYKEDAS

-379 LPVTIDG
+379 LPITIDG
-386 ETTTESDLVRR
+386 ETSAESDLVRR

-403 FYALSANMH
+403 FYALSANAH

-435 EVIWANYFTGANL
+435 EVIWATNFTGPNL
-448 GDRYYNGTGD
+448 GDRYYSGTGD
-458 KHEFTAFSKATY
+458 KHELTAFSKASY
-470 QLTNSLSFF
+470 KINNSWSVF
-479 GDLQLRVVNYKTAGL
+479 GDLQMRIVNYKTAGL
-494 TSDKVNMLVNE
+494 TSDKVNMVVDE
-505 SYEFFNP
+505 QYEFFNP
-512 KFGASYTLNK
+512 KFGASYSLNQG
-522 ENQFYFSYGRA
+522 NQLYISYGRA

-539 SDFEEGVFTPEKLD
+539 SDFEQGVFTPEILD

-561 VSDKVSLNTN
+561 TGENNTLSAN

-596 TSGNSYRAGLEIEA
+596 TSGNSYRAGLEVEG
-610 DVTVLKQL
+610 DFRVLQQL
-618 HIRPNVALSSNK
+618 HVRPNIALSSNK
-630 NRDFTSSRDGEL
+630 NKDYTTSRDGEL

-656 IAGNSIDFTP
+656 IAGNSIDYSPTQ
-666 SKNLQVSLL
+666 NLQVALL
-675 SKYVGSQYL
+675 SKYVGEQYL
-684 GNIDRKTSKLDAYFL
+684 GNIDSQTSKLDAYFL
-699 NDFNVNYTI
+699 NDFSVNYTI
-708 TKLPFADTLVLSGLV
+708 TNLSFAKSLVLQGLV
-723 NNIFDVKYVSN
+723 NNIFDVKYISN
-734 GYFFTYDDDFS
+734 GYFYTYDDDFS

>member
-1 MLFRNFTVASIA
+1 
-13 VEMYYIENILY
+13 
-24 CPRLRSALKQLFN
+24 
-37 KNNYPFYSS
+37 
-46 QKQVRMKYFMF
+46 MKYYAFI
-57 TFLLSAGILQAQE
+57 FLLSAGILQAQE
-70 RLQDTTKIEPLQE
+70 KLQDTIKIQALEQ
-83 VYLKAVRVDAD
+83 VYLNGVRVAAD
-94 SPITHSNLSKEDLA
+94 SPITHSNLSKQDLA

-113 QDIPVL
+113 QDIPLL

-178 SVESLQ
+178 SIESLQ

-200 ASLNIETDR
+200 ASLNIATDR
-209 SAKQAYGQIANSY
+209 YSKEAYAQIANSF
-222 GSFDTWKHSAKFS
+222 GSFNTRKHSVKFS
-235 TGLLNDHVEISGR
+235 TGVLNDKVEISGR
-248 LSKIKSDG
+248 VSNITSNG
-256 YIDRAASDLK
+256 FIDRAASDLK
-266 SYFLQGSYKSDNTFI
+266 SYFLQGSYKTDNTFI
-281 KALAFGGREITNQSW
+281 KALVFGGREITYQSW
-296 FGIDEQTLNTNPRF
+296 FGIDEQTLIINPTF
-310 NPAGIYTDE
+310 NPAGLYTDE

-338 QVIWNQRYNNNW
+338 QLFWNERFNNNW
-350 STSATLNYTK
+350 NTSMTLNYTK

-386 ETTTESDLVRR
+386 ETSDISDLVRR

-403 FYALSANMH
+403 FYALSANAN

-435 EVIWANYFTGANL
+435 EVIWATNFTGANL
-448 GDRYYNGTGD
+448 GDRYYDGTGD

-470 QLTNSLSFF
+470 KLTNSLSFF
-479 GDLQLRVVNYKTAGL
+479 GDLQMRVVNYKTAGL
-494 TSDKVNMLVNE
+494 TSDKVNMVVDE
-505 SYEFFNP
+505 QYEFFNP
-512 KFGASYTLNK
+512 KFGASYTLNQG
-522 ENQFYFSYGRA
+522 NQLYVSYGRA

-539 SDFEEGVFTPEKLD
+539 SDFEQGVFTPEILD

-561 VSDKVSLNTN
+561 SGKNITLSTN

-596 TSGNSYRAGLEIEA
+596 TSGNSYRAGLEVEA
-610 DVTVLKQL
+610 DFKVLKQL
-618 HIRPNVALSSNK
+618 HVRPNIALSSNK
-630 NRDFTSSRDGEL
+630 NEDFTTSKDGEL

-656 IAGNSIDFTP
+656 IAGNSIDYSP
-666 SKNLQVSLL
+666 LENLQVALL
-675 SKYVGSQYL
+675 SKYVGQQYM
-684 GNIDRKTSKLDAYFL
+684 GNIDSQTSKLDAYFL
-699 NDFNVNYTI
+699 NDFNINYTI
-708 TKLPFADTLVLSGLV
+708 TKLSFAKSLVLQGLV
-723 NNIFDVKYVSN
+723 NNIFDIKYISN
-734 GYFFTYDDDFS
+734 GYFYTYDDDFT

>member
-1 MLFRNFTVASIA
+1 
-13 VEMYYIENILY
+13 
-24 CPRLRSALKQLFN
+24 
-37 KNNYPFYSS
+37 
-46 QKQVRMKYFMF
+46 MKYYAFI
-57 TFLLSAGILQAQE
+57 FLLSAAILQAQE
-70 RLQDTTKIEPLQE
+70 KLQDTTKIQALEQ
-83 VYLKAVRVDAD
+83 VYLNGVRVAAD
-94 SPITHSNLSKEDLA
+94 SPITHSNLTKQDLA

-178 SVESLQ
+178 SIESLQ
-184 LQRGVGT
+184 LQRGVGS

-200 ASLNIETDR
+200 ASLNIDTDR
-209 SAKQAYGQIANSY
+209 SSKEAYAQIANSY
-222 GSFDTWKHSAKFS
+222 GSFDTRKHSVKFS
-235 TGLLNDHVEISGR
+235 TGLLNDRVEISGR
-248 LSKIKSDG
+248 VSNITSDG
-256 YIDRAASDLK
+256 YIDRASSDLK
-266 SYFLQGSYKSDNTFI
+266 SYFLQGSYKTDNTFI
-281 KALAFGGREITNQSW
+281 KALVFGGREVTYQSW
-296 FGIDEQTLNTNPRF
+296 FGIDEQTLSTNPTF
-310 NPAGIYTDE
+310 NPAGMYSDE

-338 QVIWNQRYNNNW
+338 QLIWNERYNNNW

-379 LPVTIDG
+379 LPLTIDG
-386 ETTTESDLVRR
+386 ETSTESDLVRR

-403 FYALSANMH
+403 FYALSANAN

-435 EVIWANYFTGANL
+435 EVIWATNFTGPNL
-448 GDRYYNGTGD
+448 GDRYYSGTGD
-458 KHEFTAFSKATY
+458 KHEFTTFSKASY
-470 QLTNSLSFF
+470 KINNSWSVF
-479 GDLQLRVVNYKTAGL
+479 GDLQMRIVNYKTAGL
-494 TSDKVNMLVNE
+494 TSDKVNMVVDE
-505 SYEFFNP
+505 QYEFFNP
-512 KFGASYTLNK
+512 KFGASYSLNQG
-522 ENQFYFSYGRA
+522 NQLYVSYGRA

-539 SDFEEGVFTPEKLD
+539 SDFEQGVFTPEILD

-561 VSDKVSLNTN
+561 TGENNTLSAN

-596 TSGNSYRAGLEIEA
+596 TSGNSYRAGLEVEG
-610 DVTVLKQL
+610 DFKVLQQL
-618 HIRPNVALSSNK
+618 HVRPNIALSSNK
-630 NRDFTSSRDGEL
+630 NKDYTTSRDGEL

-656 IAGNSIDFTP
+656 IAGNSIDYSPTQ
-666 SKNLQVSLL
+666 NLQIALL
-675 SKYVGSQYL
+675 SKYVGEQYL
-684 GNIDRKTSKLDAYFL
+684 GNIDSQTSKLDAYFL
-699 NDFNVNYTI
+699 NDFSVNYTI
-708 TKLPFADTLVLSGLV
+708 TNLSFAKSLVLQGLV
-723 NNIFDVKYVSN
+723 NNIFDVKYISN
-734 GYFFTYDDDFS
+734 GYFYTYDDDFS

>member
-1 MLFRNFTVASIA
+1 
-13 VEMYYIENILY
+13 
-24 CPRLRSALKQLFN
+24 
-37 KNNYPFYSS
+37 
-46 QKQVRMKYFMF
+46 MKYYAFI
-57 TFLLSAGILQAQE
+57 FLLSATILQAQE
-70 RLQDTTKIEPLQE
+70 KLQDTTKIQALEQ
-83 VYLKAVRVDAD
+83 VYLNGVRVAAD
-94 SPITHSNLSKEDLA
+94 SPITHSNLTKQDLA

-178 SVESLQ
+178 SIESLQ
-184 LQRGVGT
+184 LQRGVGS

-200 ASLNIETDR
+200 ASLNIDTDR
-209 SAKQAYGQIANSY
+209 SSKEAFAQIANSY
-222 GSFDTWKHSAKFS
+222 GSFDTRKHSVKFS
-235 TGLLNDHVEISGR
+235 TGLLNDRVEISGR
-248 LSKIKSDG
+248 VSNITSDG
-256 YIDRAASDLK
+256 YIDRASSDLK
-266 SYFLQGSYKSDNTFI
+266 SYFLQGSYKTDNTFI
-281 KALAFGGREITNQSW
+281 KALVFGGREVTYQSW
-296 FGIDEQTLNTNPRF
+296 FGIDEQTLSTNPTF
-310 NPAGIYTDE
+310 NPAGMYSDE

-338 QVIWNQRYNNNW
+338 QLIWNERYNNNW

-360 GSGFFEEYKEDAA
+360 GSGFFEEYKEDAS

-379 LPVTIDG
+379 LPITIDG
-386 ETTTESDLVRR
+386 ETSAESDLVRR

-403 FYALSANMH
+403 FYALSANAH

-435 EVIWANYFTGANL
+435 EVIWATNFTGPNF
-448 GDRYYNGTGD
+448 GDRYYSGTGD
-458 KHEFTAFSKATY
+458 KHEFTTFSKASY
-470 QLTNSLSFF
+470 KINNSWSVF
-479 GDLQLRVVNYKTAGL
+479 GDLQMRIVNYKTAGL
-494 TSDKVNMLVNE
+494 TSDKVNMIVDE
-505 SYEFFNP
+505 QYEFFNP
-512 KFGASYTLNK
+512 KFGASYSLNQG
-522 ENQFYFSYGRA
+522 NQLYVSYGRA

-539 SDFEEGVFTPEKLD
+539 SDFEQGVFTPEILD

-561 VSDKVSLNTN
+561 TGKNNTLSAN

-596 TSGNSYRAGLEIEA
+596 TSGNSYRAGLEVEG
-610 DVTVLKQL
+610 DFKVLQQL
-618 HIRPNVALSSNK
+618 HVRPNIALSSNK
-630 NRDFTSSRDGEL
+630 NKDYTTSRDGAL

-656 IAGNSIDFTP
+656 IAGNSIDYSP
-666 SKNLQVSLL
+666 KQNLQIALL
-675 SKYVGSQYL
+675 SKYVGEQYL
-684 GNIDRKTSKLDAYFL
+684 GNIDSQTSKLDAYFL
-699 NDFNVNYTI
+699 NDFSVNYTI
-708 TKLPFADTLVLSGLV
+708 TKLSFAKSLVLQGLV
-723 NNIFDVKYVSN
+723 NNIFDVKYISN
-734 GYFFTYDDDFS
+734 GYFYTMMMIS
-745 TPGTVTTIEGA
+745 R
-756 GFYPQAGI
+756 PQE
-764 NFLVGATLTF
+764 L

>member
-1 MLFRNFTVASIA
+1 
-13 VEMYYIENILY
+13 
-24 CPRLRSALKQLFN
+24 
-37 KNNYPFYSS
+37 
-46 QKQVRMKYFMF
+46 MKYYAFI
-57 TFLLSAGILQAQE
+57 FLLSATILQAQE
-70 RLQDTTKIEPLQE
+70 KLQDTTKIQALEQ
-83 VYLKAVRVDAD
+83 VYLNGVRVAAD
-94 SPITHSNLSKEDLA
+94 SPITHSNLTKQDLA

-178 SVESLQ
+178 SIESLQ
-184 LQRGVGT
+184 LQRGVGS

-200 ASLNIETDR
+200 ASLNIDTDR
-209 SAKQAYGQIANSY
+209 SSKDAYAQIANSY
-222 GSFDTWKHSAKFS
+222 GSFDTRKHSVKFS
-235 TGLLNDHVEISGR
+235 TGLLNDRVEISGR
-248 LSKIKSDG
+248 VSNITSDG
-256 YIDRAASDLK
+256 YIDRASSDLK
-266 SYFLQGSYKSDNTFI
+266 SYFLQGSYKTDNTFI
-281 KALAFGGREITNQSW
+281 KALVFGGREVTYQSW
-296 FGIDEQTLNTNPRF
+296 FGIDEQTLNTNPTF
-310 NPAGIYTDE
+310 NPAGMYSDE

-338 QVIWNQRYNNNW
+338 QLIWNERYNNNW

-360 GSGFFEEYKEDAA
+360 GSGFFEEYKEDAS

-379 LPVTIDG
+379 LPITIDG
-386 ETTTESDLVRR
+386 ETSTESDLVRR

-403 FYALSANMH
+403 FYALSANAN

-435 EVIWANYFTGANL
+435 EVIWATNFTGPNL
-448 GDRYYNGTGD
+448 GDRYYSGTGD
-458 KHEFTAFSKATY
+458 KHELTAFSKASY
-470 QLTNSLSFF
+470 KINNSWSVF
-479 GDLQLRVVNYKTAGL
+479 GDLQMRIVNYKTAGL
-494 TSDKVNMLVNE
+494 TSDKVNMVVDE
-505 SYEFFNP
+505 QYEFFNP
-512 KFGASYTLNK
+512 KFGASYSLNQG
-522 ENQFYFSYGRA
+522 NQLYVSYGRA

-539 SDFEEGVFTPEKLD
+539 SDFEQGVFTPEILD

-561 VSDKVSLNTN
+561 TGKNNTLSAN

-596 TSGNSYRAGLEIEA
+596 TSGNSYRAGLEVEG
-610 DVTVLKQL
+610 DFKVLKQL
-618 HIRPNVALSSNK
+618 HVRPNIALSSNK
-630 NRDFTSSRDGEL
+630 NKDYTTSRDGEL

-656 IAGNSIDFTP
+656 IAGNSIDYSPTQ
-666 SKNLQVSLL
+666 NLQIALL
-675 SKYVGSQYL
+675 SKYVGEQYL
-684 GNIDRKTSKLDAYFL
+684 GNIDSQTSKLDAYFL
-699 NDFNVNYTI
+699 NDFSVNYTI
-708 TKLPFADTLVLSGLV
+708 TKLSFAKSLVLQGLV
-723 NNIFDVKYVSN
+723 NNIFDVKYISN
-734 GYFFTYDDDFS
+734 GYFYTYDDDFS

>member
-1 MLFRNFTVASIA
+1 
-13 VEMYYIENILY
+13 
-24 CPRLRSALKQLFN
+24 
-37 KNNYPFYSS
+37 
-46 QKQVRMKYFMF
+46 MKYYAFI
-57 TFLLSAGILQAQE
+57 FLLSAGILQAQE
-70 RLQDTTKIEPLQE
+70 KLQDTTKIQALEQ
-83 VYLKAVRVDAD
+83 VYLNGVRVAAD
-94 SPITHSNLSKEDLA
+94 SPITHSNLTKQDLA

-178 SVESLQ
+178 SIESLQ
-184 LQRGVGT
+184 LQRGVGS

-200 ASLNIETDR
+200 ASLNIDTDR
-209 SAKQAYGQIANSY
+209 SSKEAYAQIANSY
-222 GSFDTWKHSAKFS
+222 GSFDTRKHSVKFS
-235 TGLLNDHVEISGR
+235 TGLLNDRVEISGR
-248 LSKIKSDG
+248 VSNITSDG
-256 YIDRAASDLK
+256 FVDRASSDLK
-266 SYFLQGSYKSDNTFI
+266 SYFLQGSYKTDNTFI
-281 KALAFGGREITNQSW
+281 KALVFGGREVTYQSW
-296 FGIDEQTLNTNPRF
+296 FGIDEQTLSTNPTF
-310 NPAGIYTDE
+310 NPAGMYSDE

-338 QVIWNQRYNNNW
+338 QLIWNERYNNNW

-360 GSGFFEEYKEDAA
+360 GSGFFEEYKEDAS

-379 LPVTIDG
+379 LPITIDG
-386 ETTTESDLVRR
+386 ETSAESDLVRR

-403 FYALSANMH
+403 FYALSANAH

-435 EVIWANYFTGANL
+435 EVIWATNFTGPNL
-448 GDRYYNGTGD
+448 GDRYYSGTGD
-458 KHEFTAFSKATY
+458 KHEFTTFSKASY
-470 QLTNSLSFF
+470 KINNSWSVF
-479 GDLQLRVVNYKTAGL
+479 GDLQMRIVNYKTAGL
-494 TSDKVNMLVNE
+494 TSDKVNMIVDE
-505 SYEFFNP
+505 QYEFFNP
-512 KFGASYTLNK
+512 KFGASYSLNQG
-522 ENQFYFSYGRA
+522 NQLYVSYGRA

-539 SDFEEGVFTPEKLD
+539 SDFEQGVFTPEILD

-561 VSDKVSLNTN
+561 TGKNNTLSAN

-596 TSGNSYRAGLEIEA
+596 TSGNSYRAGLEVEG
-610 DVTVLKQL
+610 DFKVLQQL
-618 HIRPNVALSSNK
+618 HVRPNIALSSNK
-630 NRDFTSSRDGEL
+630 NKDYTTSRDGAL

-656 IAGNSIDFTP
+656 IAGNSIDYSPTQ
-666 SKNLQVSLL
+666 NLQIALL
-675 SKYVGSQYL
+675 SKYVGEQYL
-684 GNIDRKTSKLDAYFL
+684 GNIDSQTSKLDAYFL
-699 NDFNVNYTI
+699 NDFSVNYTI
-708 TKLPFADTLVLSGLV
+708 TKLSFAKSLVLQGLV
-723 NNIFDVKYVSN
+723 NNIFDVKYISN
-734 GYFFTYDDDFS
+734 GYFYTYDDDFS

>member
-1 MLFRNFTVASIA
+1 
-13 VEMYYIENILY
+13 
-24 CPRLRSALKQLFN
+24 
-37 KNNYPFYSS
+37 
-46 QKQVRMKYFMF
+46 MKYYAFI
-57 TFLLSAGILQAQE
+57 FLLSATILQAQE
-70 RLQDTTKIEPLQE
+70 KLQDTTKIQALEQ
-83 VYLKAVRVDAD
+83 VYLNGVRVAAD
-94 SPITHSNLSKEDLA
+94 SPITHSNLTKQDLA

-178 SVESLQ
+178 SIESLQ
-184 LQRGVGT
+184 LQRGVGS

-200 ASLNIETDR
+200 ASLNIDTDR
-209 SAKQAYGQIANSY
+209 SSKEAYAQIANSY
-222 GSFDTWKHSAKFS
+222 GSFDTRKHSVKFS
-235 TGLLNDHVEISGR
+235 TGLLNDRVEISGR
-248 LSKIKSDG
+248 VSNITSDG
-256 YIDRAASDLK
+256 YIDRASSDLK
-266 SYFLQGSYKSDNTFI
+266 SYFLQGSYKTDNTFI
-281 KALAFGGREITNQSW
+281 KALVFGGREVTYQSW
-296 FGIDEQTLNTNPRF
+296 FGIDEQTLNTNPTF
-310 NPAGIYTDE
+310 NPAGMYSDE

-338 QVIWNQRYNNNW
+338 QLIWNERYNNNW

-360 GSGFFEEYKEDAA
+360 GSGFFEEYKEDAS

-379 LPVTIDG
+379 LPITIDG
-386 ETTTESDLVRR
+386 ETSAESDLVRR

-403 FYALSANMH
+403 FYALSANAH

-435 EVIWANYFTGANL
+435 EVIWATNFTGPNL
-448 GDRYYNGTGD
+448 GDRYYSGTGD
-458 KHEFTAFSKATY
+458 KHEFTTFSKASY
-470 QLTNSLSFF
+470 KINNSWSVF
-479 GDLQLRVVNYKTAGL
+479 GDLQMRIVNYKTAGL
-494 TSDKVNMLVNE
+494 TSDKVNMIVDE
-505 SYEFFNP
+505 QYEFFNP
-512 KFGASYTLNK
+512 KFGASYSLNQG
-522 ENQFYFSYGRA
+522 NQLYISYGRA

-539 SDFEEGVFTPEKLD
+539 SDFEQGVFTPEILD

-561 VSDKVSLNTN
+561 TGENNTLSAN

-596 TSGNSYRAGLEIEA
+596 TSGNSYRAGLEVEG
-610 DVTVLKQL
+610 DFRVLQQL
-618 HIRPNVALSSNK
+618 HVRPNIALSSNK
-630 NRDFTSSRDGEL
+630 NKDYTTSRDGEL

-656 IAGNSIDFTP
+656 IAGNSIDYSPTQ
-666 SKNLQVSLL
+666 NLQIALL
-675 SKYVGSQYL
+675 SKYVGEQYL
-684 GNIDRKTSKLDAYFL
+684 GNIDSQTSKLDAYFL
-699 NDFNVNYTI
+699 NDFSVNYTI
-708 TKLPFADTLVLSGLV
+708 TNLSFAKSLVLQGLV
-723 NNIFDVKYVSN
+723 NNIFDVKYISN
-734 GYFFTYDDDFS
+734 GYFYTYDDDFS

>member
-1 MLFRNFTVASIA
+1 
-13 VEMYYIENILY
+13 
-24 CPRLRSALKQLFN
+24 
-37 KNNYPFYSS
+37 
-46 QKQVRMKYFMF
+46 MKYYAFI
-57 TFLLSAGILQAQE
+57 FLLSAGILQAQE
-70 RLQDTTKIEPLQE
+70 KLQDTTKIQALEQ
-83 VYLKAVRVDAD
+83 VYLNGVRVRAD
-94 SPITHSNLSKEDLA
+94 SPITHSNLTKQDLA

-178 SVESLQ
+178 SIESLQ
-184 LQRGVGT
+184 LQRGVGS

-200 ASLNIETDR
+200 ASLNIDTDR
-209 SAKQAYGQIANSY
+209 SSKEAFAQIANSY
-222 GSFDTWKHSAKFS
+222 GSFDTRKHSVKFS
-235 TGLLNDHVEISGR
+235 TGLLNDRVEISGR
-248 LSKIKSDG
+248 VSNITSDG
-256 YIDRAASDLK
+256 YIDRASSDLK
-266 SYFLQGSYKSDNTFI
+266 SYFLQGSYKTDNTFI
-281 KALAFGGREITNQSW
+281 KALVFGGREVTYQSW
-296 FGIDEQTLNTNPRF
+296 FGIDEQTLSTNPTF
-310 NPAGIYTDE
+310 NPAGMYSDE

-338 QVIWNQRYNNNW
+338 QLIWNERYNNNW

-360 GSGFFEEYKEDAA
+360 GSGFFEEYKEDAS

-379 LPVTIDG
+379 LPITIDG
-386 ETTTESDLVRR
+386 ETSAESDLVRR

-403 FYALSANMH
+403 FYALSANAH

-435 EVIWANYFTGANL
+435 EVIWATNFTGPNL
-448 GDRYYNGTGD
+448 GDRYYSGTGD
-458 KHEFTAFSKATY
+458 KHEFTTFSKASY
-470 QLTNSLSFF
+470 KINNSWSVF
-479 GDLQLRVVNYKTAGL
+479 GDLQMRIVNYKTAGL
-494 TSDKVNMLVNE
+494 TSDKVNMIVDE
-505 SYEFFNP
+505 QYEFFNP
-512 KFGASYTLNK
+512 KFGASYSLNQG
-522 ENQFYFSYGRA
+522 NQLYVSYGRA

-539 SDFEEGVFTPEKLD
+539 SDFEQGVFTPEILD

-561 VSDKVSLNTN
+561 TGKNNTLSAN

-596 TSGNSYRAGLEIEA
+596 TSGNSYRAGLEVEG
-610 DVTVLKQL
+610 DFKVLQQL
-618 HIRPNVALSSNK
+618 HVRPNIALSSNK
-630 NRDFTSSRDGEL
+630 NKDYTTSRDGAL

-656 IAGNSIDFTP
+656 IAGNSIDYSP
-666 SKNLQVSLL
+666 KQNLQIALL
-675 SKYVGSQYL
+675 SKYVGEQYL
-684 GNIDRKTSKLDAYFL
+684 GNIDSQTSKLDAYFL
-699 NDFNVNYTI
+699 NDFSVNYTI
-708 TKLPFADTLVLSGLV
+708 TNLSFAKSLVLQGLV
-723 NNIFDVKYVSN
+723 NNIFDVKYISN
-734 GYFFTYDDDFS
+734 GYFYTYDDDFS
-745 TPGTVTTIEGA
+745 TPGTLTTIEGA

>member
-1 MLFRNFTVASIA
+1 
-13 VEMYYIENILY
+13 
-24 CPRLRSALKQLFN
+24 
-37 KNNYPFYSS
+37 
-46 QKQVRMKYFMF
+46 MKYYAFI
-57 TFLLSAGILQAQE
+57 FLLSATILQAQE
-70 RLQDTTKIEPLQE
+70 KLQDTTKIQALEQ
-83 VYLKAVRVDAD
+83 VYLNGVRVAAD
-94 SPITHSNLSKEDLA
+94 SPITHSNLTKQDLA

-178 SVESLQ
+178 SIESLQ
-184 LQRGVGT
+184 LQRGVGS

-200 ASLNIETDR
+200 ASLNIDTDR
-209 SAKQAYGQIANSY
+209 SSKEAFAQIANSY
-222 GSFDTWKHSAKFS
+222 GSFDTRKHSVKFS
-235 TGLLNDHVEISGR
+235 TGLLNDRVEISGR
-248 LSKIKSDG
+248 VSNITSDG
-256 YIDRAASDLK
+256 YIDRASSDLK
-266 SYFLQGSYKSDNTFI
+266 SYFLQGSYKTDNTFI
-281 KALAFGGREITNQSW
+281 KALVFGGREVTYQSW
-296 FGIDEQTLNTNPRF
+296 FGIDEQTLSTNPTF
-310 NPAGIYTDE
+310 NPAGMYSDE

-338 QVIWNQRYNNNW
+338 QLIWNERYNNNW

-360 GSGFFEEYKEDAA
+360 GSGFFEEYKEDAS

-379 LPVTIDG
+379 LPITIDG
-386 ETTTESDLVRR
+386 ETSTESDLVRR

-403 FYALSANMH
+403 FYALSANAH

-435 EVIWANYFTGANL
+435 EVIWATNFTGPNF
-448 GDRYYNGTGD
+448 GDRYYSGTGD
-458 KHEFTAFSKATY
+458 KHEFTTFSKASY
-470 QLTNSLSFF
+470 KINNSWSVF
-479 GDLQLRVVNYKTAGL
+479 GDLQMRIVNYKTAGL
-494 TSDKVNMLVNE
+494 TSDKVNMIVDE
-505 SYEFFNP
+505 QYEFFNP
-512 KFGASYTLNK
+512 KFGASYSLNQG
-522 ENQFYFSYGRA
+522 NQLYVSYGRA

-539 SDFEEGVFTPEKLD
+539 SDFEQGVFTPEILD

-561 VSDKVSLNTN
+561 TGKNNTLSAN

-596 TSGNSYRAGLEIEA
+596 TSGNSYRAGLEVEG
-610 DVTVLKQL
+610 DFKVLQQL
-618 HIRPNVALSSNK
+618 HVRPNIALSSNK
-630 NRDFTSSRDGEL
+630 NKDYTTSRDGAL

-656 IAGNSIDFTP
+656 IAGNSIDYSP
-666 SKNLQVSLL
+666 KQNLQIALL
-675 SKYVGSQYL
+675 SKYVGEQYL
-684 GNIDRKTSKLDAYFL
+684 GNIDSQTSKLDAYFL
-699 NDFNVNYTI
+699 NDFSVNYTI
-708 TKLPFADTLVLSGLV
+708 TKLSFAKSLVLQGLV
-723 NNIFDVKYVSN
+723 NNIFDVKYISN
-734 GYFFTYDDDFS
+734 GYFYTYDDDFS

>member
-1 MLFRNFTVASIA
+1 
-13 VEMYYIENILY
+13 
-24 CPRLRSALKQLFN
+24 
-37 KNNYPFYSS
+37 
-46 QKQVRMKYFMF
+46 MKYYAFI
-57 TFLLSAGILQAQE
+57 FLLSAGILQAQE
-70 RLQDTTKIEPLQE
+70 KLQDTTKIQALEQ
-83 VYLKAVRVDAD
+83 VYLNGVRVRAD
-94 SPITHSNLSKEDLA
+94 SPITHSNLTKQDLA

-178 SVESLQ
+178 SIESLQ
-184 LQRGVGT
+184 LQRGVGS

-200 ASLNIETDR
+200 ASLNIDTDR
-209 SAKQAYGQIANSY
+209 SSKEAYAQIANSY
-222 GSFDTWKHSAKFS
+222 GSFDTRKHSVKFS
-235 TGLLNDHVEISGR
+235 TGLLNDRVEISGR
-248 LSKIKSDG
+248 VSNITSDG
-256 YIDRAASDLK
+256 YIDRASSDLK
-266 SYFLQGSYKSDNTFI
+266 SYFLQGSYKTDNTFI
-281 KALAFGGREITNQSW
+281 KALVFGGREVTYQSW
-296 FGIDEQTLNTNPRF
+296 FGIDEQTLNTNPTF
-310 NPAGIYTDE
+310 NPAGMYSDE

-338 QVIWNQRYNNNW
+338 QLIWNERYNNNW

-360 GSGFFEEYKEDAA
+360 GSGFFEEYKEDAS

-386 ETTTESDLVRR
+386 ETSAESDLVRR

-403 FYALSANMH
+403 FYALSANAN

-435 EVIWANYFTGANL
+435 EVIWATNFTGPNL
-448 GDRYYNGTGD
+448 GDRYYSGTGD
-458 KHEFTAFSKATY
+458 KHEFTTFSKASY
-470 QLTNSLSFF
+470 KINNSWSVF
-479 GDLQLRVVNYKTAGL
+479 GDLQMRIVNYKTAGL
-494 TSDKVNMLVNE
+494 TSDKVNMVVDE
-505 SYEFFNP
+505 QYEFFNP
-512 KFGASYTLNK
+512 KFGASYSLNQG
-522 ENQFYFSYGRA
+522 NQLYVSYGRA

-539 SDFEEGVFTPEKLD
+539 SDFEQGVFTPEILD

-561 VSDKVSLNTN
+561 TGKKNTLSAN

-596 TSGNSYRAGLEIEA
+596 TSGNSYRAGLEVEG
-610 DVTVLKQL
+610 DFRVLKQL
-618 HIRPNVALSSNK
+618 HVRPNIALSSNK
-630 NRDFTSSRDGEL
+630 NKDYTTSRDGEL

-656 IAGNSIDFTP
+656 IAGNSIDYSPTQ
-666 SKNLQVSLL
+666 NLQVALL
-675 SKYVGSQYL
+675 SKYVGEQYL
-684 GNIDRKTSKLDAYFL
+684 GNIDSQTSKLDAYFL
-699 NDFNVNYTI
+699 NDFSVNYTI
-708 TKLPFADTLVLSGLV
+708 TNVSFAKSLVLQGLV
-723 NNIFDVKYVSN
+723 NNIFDVKYISN
-734 GYFFTYDDDFS
+734 GYFYTYDDDFS

>member
-1 MLFRNFTVASIA
+1 
-13 VEMYYIENILY
+13 
-24 CPRLRSALKQLFN
+24 
-37 KNNYPFYSS
+37 
-46 QKQVRMKYFMF
+46 MKYYAFI
-57 TFLLSAGILQAQE
+57 FLLSATILQAQE
-70 RLQDTTKIEPLQE
+70 KLQDTTKIQALEQ
-83 VYLKAVRVDAD
+83 VYLNGVRVAAD
-94 SPITHSNLSKEDLA
+94 SPITHSNLTKQDLA

-178 SVESLQ
+178 SIESLQ
-184 LQRGVGT
+184 LQRGVGS

-200 ASLNIETDR
+200 ASLNIDTDR
-209 SAKQAYGQIANSY
+209 SSKEAYAQIANSY
-222 GSFDTWKHSAKFS
+222 GSFDTRKHSVKFS
-235 TGLLNDHVEISGR
+235 TGLLNDRVEISGR
-248 LSKIKSDG
+248 VSNITSDG
-256 YIDRAASDLK
+256 YIDRASSDLK
-266 SYFLQGSYKSDNTFI
+266 SYFLQGSYKTDNTFI
-281 KALAFGGREITNQSW
+281 KALVFGGREVTYQSW
-296 FGIDEQTLNTNPRF
+296 FGIDEQTLNTNPTF
-310 NPAGIYTDE
+310 NPAGMYSDE

-338 QVIWNQRYNNNW
+338 QLIWNERYNNNW

-379 LPVTIDG
+379 LPITIDG
-386 ETTTESDLVRR
+386 ETSTESDLVRR

-403 FYALSANMH
+403 FYALSANAN

-435 EVIWANYFTGANL
+435 EVIWATNFTGPNL
-448 GDRYYNGTGD
+448 GDRYYSGTGD
-458 KHEFTAFSKATY
+458 KHELTAFSKASY
-470 QLTNSLSFF
+470 KINNSWSVF
-479 GDLQLRVVNYKTAGL
+479 GDLQMRIVNYKTAGL
-494 TSDKVNMLVNE
+494 TSDKVNMVVDE
-505 SYEFFNP
+505 QYEFFNP
-512 KFGASYTLNK
+512 KFGASYSLNQG
-522 ENQFYFSYGRA
+522 NQLYVSYGRA

-539 SDFEEGVFTPEKLD
+539 SDFEQGVFTPEILD

-561 VSDKVSLNTN
+561 TGENNTLCAN

-596 TSGNSYRAGLEIEA
+596 TSGNSYRAGLEVEG
-610 DVTVLKQL
+610 DFKVLQQL
-618 HIRPNVALSSNK
+618 HVRPNIALSSNK
-630 NRDFTSSRDGEL
+630 NKDYTTSRDGEL

-656 IAGNSIDFTP
+656 IAGNSIDYSPTQ
-666 SKNLQVSLL
+666 NLQVALL
-675 SKYVGSQYL
+675 SKYVGEQYL
-684 GNIDRKTSKLDAYFL
+684 GNIDSQTSKLDAYFL
-699 NDFNVNYTI
+699 NDFSVNYTI
-708 TKLPFADTLVLSGLV
+708 TKLSFAKSLVLQGLV
-723 NNIFDVKYVSN
+723 NNIFDVKYISN
-734 GYFFTYDDDFS
+734 GYFYTYDDDFS